1 MKVKKTGQS
10 RSDREKETVRRAEAQ
25 SSATPAASQE
35 NEESLQTFFNALDDL
50 VFVFEPE
57 GRILFTNPAAQ
68 NRLGYTPSELAV
80 MNALDLHPPEQR
92 QEAAK
97 LLAGMIAGKIMI
109 CPIPLQA
116 RDGTRIPVETEI
128 LHGQWRGK
136 KVLLGISHD
145 ITERKRAPERLTES
159 RNYLYKI
166 IDSLAEPIFVKD
178 RQHRWVLLNNA
189 NCGLIGH
196 PRDELLGKTDH
207 DFFPKSEADVFW
219 LKDEAVFTAG
229 KENINEEKIT
239 DAKGNVH
246 TLITKKTLY
255 TDEQGEKFIVGI
267 SNDITERKRVEQD
280 LQKFEFSIDQASDA
294 IFWMTREAGFS
305 YVNEQACRS
314 LGYTR
319 EELMQLHLW
328 DIDPVFPKERWDAEW
343 KQFQENR
350 QGGAQHLETFHRR
363 KDGRVFPVSIS
374 SKHLWFGHTELHVAV
389 ARDITE
395 RKQAEETIV
404 HERQLL
410 RTLID
415 LLPEI
420 FYIKDLNSRFL
431 VANEALAKHF
441 GKETPSQI
449 LGLSDADFYPA
460 ELADKYRAEEV
471 KVFGGESLI
480 DHEGEGVSPDGRE
493 GTHLTT
499 KVPFRDSQG
508 RIQGL
513 VGIGRDITER
523 KQAEE
528 TIVHERQL
536 LRMLID
542 LLPETFYIKDLDS
555 RFLVANEALAKHF
568 GKETPSQILGLSDAD
583 FYPAELAARY
593 RAEEVKVFGGEPL
606 IDHEGKGVSPV
617 GRECTHLTTKVPF
630 RDSQGRIQGLVG
642 IGRDIT
648 ERKRAEEA
656 RRKSEERYG
665 LLFHGINDAVFVHSL
680 SSDGLPGRFSEVND
694 IACRRLGYTRDELL
708 RMSPVDIDA
717 PESQALVPAMM
728 QRLRAN
734 KHAVWEGLHVCKD
747 GRKIPVEISNH
758 LFDLEGE
765 PTVLATVRDITE
777 RKQAEEAVRQGEE
790 RYRALVET
798 APDVVYIISDKGV
811 FASLNPVFEAITGW
825 ARTEWLGKPF
835 APLLHPEDVSLAVE
849 MFQKVLRG
857 DKAPPYELRIL
868 SKSGKYLVGEFTS
881 TPYIK
886 DGKVAGKLGIVR
898 DITERKRAE
907 EALRQGEVRL
917 EKINRCLLELGP
929 NFDSN
934 INRLTALCGELLGAT
949 CALYNRLQGDLLCS
963 VGRWQTPPGFKS
975 EDAPTGH
982 ICYDVIRNNRE
993 DAVVITNLPRTS
1005 YAESDPNV
1013 RAQGL
1018 QTYMGC
1024 AVKCEGKAV
1033 GSLCVVYNTDY
1044 RPTDDDR
1051 RILGIIASA
1060 IGNEDT
1066 RKQAEAEL
1074 NRLMTAIEQTPES
1087 VVITDTQGRILY
1099 VNPVFERVTGYS
1111 RAEAIGQNPRLLK
1124 SNRQESA
1131 FYRELWAKI
1140 SAGEVWR
1147 GRFINKKKD
1156 GTLFTEDAVIAP
1168 VRDEKG
1174 AVTNYIAIKRDIS
1187 HELELEVQ
1195 YRQTQ
1200 KIDSIGR
1207 LAGGVAHDFN
1217 NILAVICGHTDL
1229 ALAQLSSDAPLR
1241 SNLECIQESA
1251 ERAANL
1257 TRQLLAFARRQ
1268 VIEPRRINLNELI
1281 VNLNKMLRRLI
1292 GEDIK
1297 LVTQAAPDLGQIKAD
1312 PGQIEQVL
1320 LNLVVNARDAM
1331 PDGGTLTIRT
1341 DNVTLDEDYAR
1352 RYLVTPGDY
1361 VMVSVSDTGVGM
1373 TDEVKQHIFEP
1384 FFTTKEQGKGTGLG
1398 LATCFGIIQQS
1409 NGHIHSESQVDKG
1422 TQFKIYLPRILELED
1437 SISNREVPV
1446 SLPQG
1451 TETILLAE
1459 DEPSLRQLMARMLR
1473 TQGYTVL
1480 EAADGHEALI
1490 LAQANGA
1497 KIQLLLT
1504 DVIMPG
1510 LSGKTLAEWLG
1521 QVNPA
1526 VRVLFISG
1534 YINNNAV
1541 RDSMSKPGTF
1551 FLQKPF
1557 NPLDLTRKVREAIE
1571 AS

>member
-35 NEESLQTFFNALDDL
+35 NEESLQTFFNALDDP

-68 NRLGYTPSELAV
+68 NLLGYTPSELAV

-116 RDGTRIPVETEI
+116 RDGTRIPVETKV
-128 LHGQWRGK
+128 LRGQWRGK
-136 KVLLGISHD
+136 KTLFGISHD

-166 IDSLAEPIFVKD
+166 TDSLAEPIFVKD
-178 RQHRWVLLNNA
+178 RQHRWVLLNTA
-189 NCGLIGH
+189 NCDLTGH
-196 PRDELLGKTDH
+196 HRDELLGKSDH

-219 LKDEAVFTAG
+219 LKDEAVFTTG
-229 KENINEEKIT
+229 EENINEEKIT
-239 DAKGNVH
+239 DAKGEVH
-246 TLITKKTLY
+246 TIITKKTLY
-255 TDEQGEKFIVGI
+255 TDEKGEKFIVGI

-319 EELMQLHLW
+319 EELMRLHLW

-343 KQFQENR
+343 KQFQENK
-350 QGGAQHLETFHRR
+350 GGAQHIETFHRH
-363 KDGRVFPVSIS
+363 KDGSVFPVSIS

-415 LLPEI
+415 LLPE
-420 FYIKDLNSRFL
+420 
-431 VANEALAKHF
+431 
-441 GKETPSQI
+441 
-449 LGLSDADFYPA
+449 
-460 ELADKYRAEEV
+460 
-471 KVFGGESLI
+471 
-480 DHEGEGVSPDGRE
+480 
-493 GTHLTT
+493 
-499 KVPFRDSQG
+499 
-508 RIQGL
+508 
-513 VGIGRDITER
+513 
-523 KQAEE
+523 
-528 TIVHERQL
+528 
-536 LRMLID
+536 
-542 LLPETFYIKDLDS
+542 TFYIKDLDS

-568 GKETPSQILGLSDAD
+568 GKETASQILGLSDAD
-583 FYPAELAARY
+583 FFPAELADKY

-606 IDHEGKGVSPV
+606 IDHEGEGVSPD

-648 ERKRAEEA
+648 ERKRAEGA
-656 RRKSEERYG
+656 RRKSEKRYG

-680 SSDGLPGRFSEVND
+680 ASDGLPGRFSEVND
-694 IACRRLGYTRDELL
+694 VACRRLGYTRDELL
-708 RMSPVDIDA
+708 RMSPIDIDA
-717 PESQALVPAMM
+717 PESRALVPAMM

-777 RKQAEEAVRQGEE
+777 RKQAEEAVRQSEE

-798 APDVVYIISDKGV
+798 APDVVYIISDKGIFV
-811 FASLNPVFEAITGW
+811 SLNPVFEAITGW
-825 ARTEWLGKPF
+825 ARAEWLGKPF

-857 DKAPPYELRIL
+857 DKPPPYELRIL

-963 VGRWQTPPGFKS
+963 LGRWQTPPGFKS

-1033 GSLCVVYNTDY
+1033 GSLCVVYSTDY

-1140 SAGEVWR
+1140 NAGEVWR

-1187 HELELEVQ
+1187 RELELEVQ

-1229 ALAQLSSDAPLR
+1229 ALAQLSPDAPLR

-1257 TRQLLAFARRQ
+1257 IRQLLTFARRQ

-1281 VNLNKMLRRLI
+1281 VNLNKMLHRLI

-1341 DNVTLDEDYAR
+1341 DNVTLDENYAR
-1352 RYLVTPGDY
+1352 RHLVTPGDY

-1422 TQFKIYLPRILELED
+1422 TQFKIYLPRVQGVED

-1459 DEPSLRQLMARMLR
+1459 DEPSLRQLMARVLR

-1480 EAADGHEALI
+1480 EAADGHEALT

-1534 YINNNAV
+1534 HINNNAV

-1557 NPLDLTRKVREAIE
+1557 NPLDLTKKVREAIE

>member
-1 MKVKKTGQS
+1 MKVKKTGRS
-10 RSDREKETVRRAEAQ
+10 RSDREKKTVRRAKAQ
-25 SSATPAASQE
+25 SSAPPAALPE
-35 NEESLQTFFNALDDL
+35 NEDGLQTFFNALDDL

-57 GRILFTNPAAQ
+57 GRILFANPAAQ
-68 NRLGYTPSELAV
+68 KQLGYTAAELAG
-80 MNALDLHPPEQR
+80 MTALDLHPPEQR
-92 QEAAK
+92 QEAAI
-97 LLAGMIAGKIMI
+97 LLAGLIAGKITV

-116 RDGTRIPVETEI
+116 RNGTRILVETK
-128 LHGQWRGK
+128 LMHGQWRGQK
-136 KVLLGISHD
+136 ALLGISHDITQRKQAEETLQHERNLFRTVLDNLPSIIFIKDKDGRYVLSNRAHQGVLGATQESLLGKTGFDFHPPELARQYQEEERQIIRTGEPLPPKEELALNRGMGGHRWHLTSRIPFKDETGRVTGIVGISHD
-145 ITERKRAPERLTES
+145 ITERKRAEEVLVES
-159 RNYLYKI
+159 QALYH
-166 IDSLAEPIFVKD
+166 SFVDQLPAAVFRKD
-178 RQHRWVLLNNA
+178 REGRYVMVN
-189 NCGLIGH
+189 
-196 PRDELLGKTDH
+196 PRFCQLKGVKAQEFLGKTPTEVAALQTSRQGAEGQATKYAALGDEVH
-207 DFFPKSEADVFW
+207 EQIMRTGKPVETEEEYTGADGGKQFFQV
-219 LKDEAVFTAG
+219 V
-229 KENINEEKIT
+229 
-239 DAKGNVH
+239 
-246 TLITKKTLY
+246 
-255 TDEQGEKFIVGI
+255 
-267 SNDITERKRVEQD
+267 R
-280 LQKFEFSIDQASDA
+280 
-294 IFWMTREAGFS
+294 M
-305 YVNEQACRS
+305 
-314 LGYTR
+314 
-319 EELMQLHLW
+319 
-328 DIDPVFPKERWDAEW
+328 PVFGPDRTVVGT
-343 KQFQENR
+343 
-350 QGGAQHLETFHRR
+350 QGILF
-363 KDGRVFPVSIS
+363 DV
-374 SKHLWFGHTELHVAV
+374 
-389 ARDITE
+389 TE
-395 RKQAEETIV
+395 RKQTE
-404 HERQLL
+404 
-410 RTLID
+410 
-415 LLPEI
+415 
-420 FYIKDLNSRFL
+420 
-431 VANEALAKHF
+431 EALRESQALYHSLVEQLPAGVFRKDKEGRYVF
-441 GKETPSQI
+441 VNPWFCRLKGVKAELFLGKKPQEVATIELAAGGTNPSQI
-449 LGLSDADFYPA
+449 NQLAAQGTDHHQQIMQTGRQIEVEEHGVGDNGKEQHLYVVKSPIFGSD
-460 ELADKYRAEEV
+460 
-471 KVFGGESLI
+471 G
-480 DHEGEGVSPDGRE
+480 
-493 GTHLTT
+493 
-499 KVPFRDSQG
+499 
-508 RIQGL
+508 
-513 VGIGRDITER
+513 
-523 KQAEE
+523 
-528 TIVHERQL
+528 TIVG
-536 LRMLID
+536 
-542 LLPETFYIKDLDS
+542 T
-555 RFLVANEALAKHF
+555 
-568 GKETPSQILGLSDAD
+568 
-583 FYPAELAARY
+583 
-593 RAEEVKVFGGEPL
+593 
-606 IDHEGKGVSPV
+606 
-617 GRECTHLTTKVPF
+617 
-630 RDSQGRIQGLVG
+630 QGI
-642 IGRDIT
+642 IFDIT
-648 ERKRAEEA
+648 ERKRAE
-656 RRKSEERYG
+656 K
-665 LLFHGINDAVFVHSL
+665 
-680 SSDGLPGRFSEVND
+680 
-694 IACRRLGYTRDELL
+694 
-708 RMSPVDIDA
+708 
-717 PESQALVPAMM
+717 
-728 QRLRAN
+728 
-734 KHAVWEGLHVCKD
+734 
-747 GRKIPVEISNH
+747 
-758 LFDLEGE
+758 
-765 PTVLATVRDITE
+765 
-777 RKQAEEAVRQGEE
+777 
-790 RYRALVET
+790 
-798 APDVVYIISDKGV
+798 
-811 FASLNPVFEAITGW
+811 
-825 ARTEWLGKPF
+825 
-835 APLLHPEDVSLAVE
+835 
-849 MFQKVLRG
+849 
-857 DKAPPYELRIL
+857 
-868 SKSGKYLVGEFTS
+868 
-881 TPYIK
+881 
-886 DGKVAGKLGIVR
+886 
-898 DITERKRAE
+898 
-907 EALRQGEVRL
+907 ALRQGEVRL
-917 EKINRCLLELGP
+917 ERINRCLLELGL

-963 VGRWQTPPGFKS
+963 IGQWQTPPGFKS

-982 ICYDVIRNNRE
+982 ICYDVIRNNGE
-993 DAVVITNLPRTS
+993 EAVVITNLPRTS

-1013 RAQGL
+1013 RTHGL

-1024 AVKCEGKAV
+1024 AVKCEGRAV
-1033 GSLCVVYNTDY
+1033 GSLCVVYGTDY

-1087 VVITDTQGRILY
+1087 VVITDTGGRVLY

-1111 RAEAIGQNPRLLK
+1111 RTEVIGQNPRLLK
-1124 SNRQESA
+1124 SNKQDSA

-1140 SAGEVWR
+1140 STGEVWR

-1229 ALAQLSSDAPLR
+1229 ALAQLSPDAPLR

-1297 LVTQAAPDLGQIKAD
+1297 LVTQTAPDLGQIKAD

-1331 PDGGTLTIRT
+1331 PDGGTLTIHT

-1352 RYLVTPGDY
+1352 RHLVTPGDY

-1422 TQFKIYLPRILELED
+1422 TQFTIYLPRVWGVED
-1437 SISNREVPV
+1437 SISSREVTV

-1459 DEPSLRQLMARMLR
+1459 DEPSLRQLMARVLR

-1480 EAADGHEALI
+1480 EAADGHQALA

-1526 VRVLFISG
+1526 IRVLFISG

-1541 RDSMSKPGTF
+1541 RDAMSKPGTF

-1557 NPLDLTRKVREAIE
+1557 NPLNLTKKVREAIE

>member
-1 MKVKKTGQS
+1 MKAKRHG
-10 RSDREKETVRRAEAQ
+10 RSKLDLEKGTIRCPAAQ
-25 SSATPAASQE
+25 SSVTPAASQD
-35 NEESLQTFFNALDDL
+35 NKESLQTFFNALDDL
-50 VFVFEPE
+50 VFVFDPE
-57 GRILFTNPAAQ
+57 GRILFANPAAQ
-68 NRLGYTPSELAV
+68 NLLGYTPAELAG
-80 MNALDLHPPEQR
+80 MAAFDFHPPEQR

-97 LLAGMIAGKIMI
+97 LLAGVIAGKITI

-116 RDGTRIPVETEI
+116 RDGTRILVETKI

-136 KVLLGISHD
+136 
-145 ITERKRAPERLTES
+145 
-159 RNYLYKI
+159 
-166 IDSLAEPIFVKD
+166 
-178 RQHRWVLLNNA
+178 
-189 NCGLIGH
+189 
-196 PRDELLGKTDH
+196 
-207 DFFPKSEADVFW
+207 
-219 LKDEAVFTAG
+219 
-229 KENINEEKIT
+229 
-239 DAKGNVH
+239 DA
-246 TLITKKTLY
+246 L
-255 TDEQGEKFIVGI
+255 
-267 SNDITERKRVEQD
+267 
-280 LQKFEFSIDQASDA
+280 
-294 IFWMTREAGFS
+294 
-305 YVNEQACRS
+305 
-314 LGYTR
+314 
-319 EELMQLHLW
+319 
-328 DIDPVFPKERWDAEW
+328 
-343 KQFQENR
+343 
-350 QGGAQHLETFHRR
+350 
-363 KDGRVFPVSIS
+363 
-374 SKHLWFGHTELHVAV
+374 FGM
-389 ARDITE
+389 
-395 RKQAEETIV
+395 
-404 HERQLL
+404 
-410 RTLID
+410 
-415 LLPEI
+415 
-420 FYIKDLNSRFL
+420 
-431 VANEALAKHF
+431 
-441 GKETPSQI
+441 G
-449 LGLSDADFYPA
+449 
-460 ELADKYRAEEV
+460 
-471 KVFGGESLI
+471 
-480 DHEGEGVSPDGRE
+480 
-493 GTHLTT
+493 
-499 KVPFRDSQG
+499 
-508 RIQGL
+508 
-513 VGIGRDITER
+513 
-523 KQAEE
+523 
-528 TIVHERQL
+528 
-536 LRMLID
+536 
-542 LLPETFYIKDLDS
+542 
-555 RFLVANEALAKHF
+555 
-568 GKETPSQILGLSDAD
+568 
-583 FYPAELAARY
+583 
-593 RAEEVKVFGGEPL
+593 
-606 IDHEGKGVSPV
+606 
-617 GRECTHLTTKVPF
+617 
-630 RDSQGRIQGLVG
+630 
-642 IGRDIT
+642 
-648 ERKRAEEA
+648 
-656 RRKSEERYG
+656 
-665 LLFHGINDAVFVHSL
+665 
-680 SSDGLPGRFSEVND
+680 
-694 IACRRLGYTRDELL
+694 
-708 RMSPVDIDA
+708 
-717 PESQALVPAMM
+717 
-728 QRLRAN
+728 
-734 KHAVWEGLHVCKD
+734 
-747 GRKIPVEISNH
+747 
-758 LFDLEGE
+758 
-765 PTVLATVRDITE
+765 RDITE
-777 RKQAEEAVRQGEE
+777 RKQAEEAVRQSEE
-790 RYRALVET
+790 RYRAVVET
-798 APDVVYIISDKGV
+798 APDVVYAISDKGV
-811 FASLNPVFEAITGW
+811 FASLNPAFEAITGW
-825 ARTEWLGKPF
+825 ARTEWLGKSF
-835 APLLHPEDVSLAVE
+835 APLVHPEDASLAVE

-857 DKAPPYELRIL
+857 DKPPPYELRIL

-881 TPYIK
+881 TPYIR

-907 EALRQGEVRL
+907 KALRQGEVRL
-917 EKINRCLLELGP
+917 ERINRCLLELGP

-963 VGRWQTPPGFKS
+963 QGQWQTPPCFKS

-1013 RAQGL
+1013 RAYGL

-1033 GSLCVVYNTDY
+1033 GSLCVVYGTDY
-1044 RPTDDDR
+1044 QPTDDDR

-1087 VVITDTQGRILY
+1087 VVITDTEGRILY

-1111 RAEAIGQNPRLLK
+1111 RAEVIGQNPRLLK
-1124 SNRQESA
+1124 SNRQDSA
-1131 FYRELWAKI
+1131 FYRQLWGKI

-1174 AVTNYIAIKRDIS
+1174 AVTNHIAIKRDIS

-1229 ALAQLSSDAPLR
+1229 ALAQLSPDAPLR

-1251 ERAANL
+1251 DHAANL
-1257 TRQLLAFARRQ
+1257 TRQLLAFGRGQ

-1297 LVTQAAPDLGQIKAD
+1297 LVTQTAPDLGQIKAD

-1352 RYLVTPGDY
+1352 SHLISPGDY

-1409 NGHIHSESQVDKG
+1409 NGHIHSDSQVDKG
-1422 TQFKIYLPRILELED
+1422 TQFKIYLPRVWGVED
-1437 SISNREVPV
+1437 PISSREVPV

-1459 DEPSLRQLMARMLR
+1459 DEPSLRQLMARVLR

-1480 EAADGHEALI
+1480 EATDGHEALT

-1504 DVIMPG
+1504 DAIMPG

-1526 VRVLFISG
+1526 IRVLFISG

-1541 RDSMSKPGTF
+1541 RDAMSRPGTF

-1557 NPLDLTRKVREAIE
+1557 NPLDLTKRVREAIE
-1571 AS
+1571 AP

>member
-1 MKVKKTGQS
+1 MKAKRHG
-10 RSDREKETVRRAEAQ
+10 RSKLDLEKGTIRCPAAQ
-25 SSATPAASQE
+25 SSVTPAASQD
-35 NEESLQTFFNALDDL
+35 NKESLQTFFNALDDL
-50 VFVFEPE
+50 VFVFDPE
-57 GRILFTNPAAQ
+57 GRILFANPAAQ
-68 NRLGYTPSELAV
+68 NLLGYTPAELAG
-80 MNALDLHPPEQR
+80 MAAFDFHPPEQR

-97 LLAGMIAGKIMI
+97 LLAGVIAGKITI

-116 RDGTRIPVETEI
+116 RDGTRILVETKI

-136 KVLLGISHD
+136 
-145 ITERKRAPERLTES
+145 
-159 RNYLYKI
+159 
-166 IDSLAEPIFVKD
+166 
-178 RQHRWVLLNNA
+178 
-189 NCGLIGH
+189 
-196 PRDELLGKTDH
+196 
-207 DFFPKSEADVFW
+207 
-219 LKDEAVFTAG
+219 
-229 KENINEEKIT
+229 
-239 DAKGNVH
+239 DA
-246 TLITKKTLY
+246 L
-255 TDEQGEKFIVGI
+255 
-267 SNDITERKRVEQD
+267 
-280 LQKFEFSIDQASDA
+280 
-294 IFWMTREAGFS
+294 
-305 YVNEQACRS
+305 
-314 LGYTR
+314 
-319 EELMQLHLW
+319 
-328 DIDPVFPKERWDAEW
+328 
-343 KQFQENR
+343 
-350 QGGAQHLETFHRR
+350 
-363 KDGRVFPVSIS
+363 
-374 SKHLWFGHTELHVAV
+374 FGM
-389 ARDITE
+389 
-395 RKQAEETIV
+395 
-404 HERQLL
+404 
-410 RTLID
+410 
-415 LLPEI
+415 
-420 FYIKDLNSRFL
+420 
-431 VANEALAKHF
+431 
-441 GKETPSQI
+441 G
-449 LGLSDADFYPA
+449 
-460 ELADKYRAEEV
+460 
-471 KVFGGESLI
+471 
-480 DHEGEGVSPDGRE
+480 
-493 GTHLTT
+493 
-499 KVPFRDSQG
+499 
-508 RIQGL
+508 
-513 VGIGRDITER
+513 
-523 KQAEE
+523 
-528 TIVHERQL
+528 
-536 LRMLID
+536 
-542 LLPETFYIKDLDS
+542 
-555 RFLVANEALAKHF
+555 
-568 GKETPSQILGLSDAD
+568 
-583 FYPAELAARY
+583 
-593 RAEEVKVFGGEPL
+593 
-606 IDHEGKGVSPV
+606 
-617 GRECTHLTTKVPF
+617 
-630 RDSQGRIQGLVG
+630 
-642 IGRDIT
+642 
-648 ERKRAEEA
+648 
-656 RRKSEERYG
+656 
-665 LLFHGINDAVFVHSL
+665 
-680 SSDGLPGRFSEVND
+680 
-694 IACRRLGYTRDELL
+694 
-708 RMSPVDIDA
+708 
-717 PESQALVPAMM
+717 
-728 QRLRAN
+728 
-734 KHAVWEGLHVCKD
+734 
-747 GRKIPVEISNH
+747 
-758 LFDLEGE
+758 
-765 PTVLATVRDITE
+765 RDITE
-777 RKQAEEAVRQGEE
+777 RKQAEEAVRQSEE
-790 RYRALVET
+790 RYRAVVET
-798 APDVVYIISDKGV
+798 APDVVYAISDKGV
-811 FASLNPVFEAITGW
+811 FASLNPAFEAITGW
-825 ARTEWLGKPF
+825 ARTEWLGKSF
-835 APLLHPEDVSLAVE
+835 APLVHPEDASLVVE

-857 DKAPPYELRIL
+857 DKPPPYELRIL

-881 TPYIK
+881 TPYIR

-907 EALRQGEVRL
+907 KALRQGEVRL
-917 EKINRCLLELGP
+917 ERINRCLLELGP

-963 VGRWQTPPGFKS
+963 QGQWQTPPGFKS

-1013 RAQGL
+1013 RAYGL

-1033 GSLCVVYNTDY
+1033 GSLCVVYGTDY
-1044 RPTDDDR
+1044 QPTDDDR

-1087 VVITDTQGRILY
+1087 VVITDTEGRILY

-1111 RAEAIGQNPRLLK
+1111 RAEVIGQNPRLLK
-1124 SNRQESA
+1124 SNRQDSA
-1131 FYRELWAKI
+1131 FYRQLWGKI

-1174 AVTNYIAIKRDIS
+1174 AVTNHIAIKRDIS

-1229 ALAQLSSDAPLR
+1229 ALAQLSPDAPLR

-1251 ERAANL
+1251 DHAANL
-1257 TRQLLAFARRQ
+1257 TRQLLAFGRGQ

-1297 LVTQAAPDLGQIKAD
+1297 LVTQTAPDLGQIKAD

-1352 RYLVTPGDY
+1352 SHLISPGDY

-1409 NGHIHSESQVDKG
+1409 NGHIHSDSQVDKG
-1422 TQFKIYLPRILELED
+1422 TQFKIYLPRVWGVED
-1437 SISNREVPV
+1437 PISSREVPV

-1459 DEPSLRQLMARMLR
+1459 DEPSLRQLMARVLR

-1480 EAADGHEALI
+1480 EATDGHEALT

-1504 DVIMPG
+1504 DAIMPG

-1526 VRVLFISG
+1526 IRVLFISG

-1541 RDSMSKPGTF
+1541 RDAMSRPGTF

-1557 NPLDLTRKVREAIE
+1557 NPLDLTKRVREAIE
-1571 AS
+1571 AP

>member
-1 MKVKKTGQS
+1 MKVKKTGRS
-10 RSDREKETVRRAEAQ
+10 RSDREKRTVRRAEAQ
-25 SSATPAASQE
+25 SSAAPAASQE

-68 NRLGYTPSELAV
+68 SQLGYTPAELAG
-80 MNALDLHPPEQR
+80 MTALDLHPPEQR

-116 RDGTRIPVETEI
+116 GDGTRILVETEI

-136 KVLLGISHD
+136 KALFGISHD
-145 ITERKRAPERLTES
+145 ITERKRAQERLTES

-189 NCGLIGH
+189 NCDLIGH
-196 PRDELLGKTDH
+196 PRDELLGKSDH

-219 LKDEAVFTAG
+219 LKDEAVFTTG

-239 DAKGNVH
+239 DAKGEVH
-246 TLITKKTLY
+246 TIITKKTLY
-255 TDEQGEKFIVGI
+255 TDEKGEKFIVGI

-343 KQFQENR
+343 KQFQENK
-350 QGGAQHLETFHRR
+350 GGAQHIETFHRR
-363 KDGRVFPVSIS
+363 KDGSVFPVSIS
-374 SKHLWFGHTELHVAV
+374 SKHLWFGDTELHVAV

-420 FYIKDLNSRFL
+420 FYIKDLDSRFL

-441 GKETPSQI
+441 GKETASQI

-460 ELADKYRAEEV
+460 ELAAKYRAEEV
-471 KVFGGESLI
+471 KVFGGEPLI
-480 DHEGEGVSPDGRE
+480 DHEGKGVSPGGRE
-493 GTHLTT
+493 GTFLTT

-568 GKETPSQILGLSDAD
+568 GKETSAQVIGLSDAD
-583 FYPAELAARY
+583 FFPAGLAAEF
-593 RAEEVKVFGGEPL
+593 RAEELKVFAGEPL

-617 GRECTHLTTKVPF
+617 GRECTFLTTKVPY
-630 RDSQGRIQGLVG
+630 RDSQGRICGLVG
-642 IGRDIT
+642 IGHDIT
-648 ERKRAEEA
+648 ERKRAE
-656 RRKSEERYG
+656 G
-665 LLFHGINDAVFVHSL
+665 
-680 SSDGLPGRFSEVND
+680 
-694 IACRRLGYTRDELL
+694 
-708 RMSPVDIDA
+708 
-717 PESQALVPAMM
+717 
-728 QRLRAN
+728 
-734 KHAVWEGLHVCKD
+734 
-747 GRKIPVEISNH
+747 
-758 LFDLEGE
+758 
-765 PTVLATVRDITE
+765 
-777 RKQAEEAVRQGEE
+777 
-790 RYRALVET
+790 
-798 APDVVYIISDKGV
+798 
-811 FASLNPVFEAITGW
+811 
-825 ARTEWLGKPF
+825 
-835 APLLHPEDVSLAVE
+835 
-849 MFQKVLRG
+849 
-857 DKAPPYELRIL
+857 
-868 SKSGKYLVGEFTS
+868 
-881 TPYIK
+881 
-886 DGKVAGKLGIVR
+886 
-898 DITERKRAE
+898 
-907 EALRQGEVRL
+907 ALRQGEVRL
-917 EKINRCLLELGP
+917 ERINRCLLELGP

-963 VGRWQTPPGFKS
+963 QGQWQTPPGFKS

-1013 RAQGL
+1013 RAYGL

-1033 GSLCVVYNTDY
+1033 GSLCVVYGTDY
-1044 RPTDDDR
+1044 QPTDDDR

-1087 VVITDTQGRILY
+1087 VVITDTEGRILY

-1111 RAEAIGQNPRLLK
+1111 RAEVIGQNPRLLK
-1124 SNRQESA
+1124 SNRQDSA
-1131 FYRELWAKI
+1131 FYRQLWGKI

-1174 AVTNYIAIKRDIS
+1174 AVTNHIAIKRDIS

-1229 ALAQLSSDAPLR
+1229 ALAQLSPDAPLR

-1251 ERAANL
+1251 DHAANL
-1257 TRQLLAFARRQ
+1257 TRQLLAFGRGQ

-1297 LVTQAAPDLGQIKAD
+1297 LVTQTAPDLGQIKAD

-1352 RYLVTPGDY
+1352 SHLISPGDY

-1409 NGHIHSESQVDKG
+1409 NGHIHSDSQVDKG
-1422 TQFKIYLPRILELED
+1422 TQFKIYLPRVQGVEEF
-1437 SISNREVPV
+1437 ISSREVPV

-1459 DEPSLRQLMARMLR
+1459 DEPSLRQLMARVLR

-1480 EAADGHEALI
+1480 EAADGHEALT

-1541 RDSMSKPGTF
+1541 RDAMSRPGTF

-1557 NPLDLTRKVREAIE
+1557 NPLDLAEKVREAIE
-1571 AS
+1571 AP

>member
-1 MKVKKTGQS
+1 MKAKRHG
-10 RSDREKETVRRAEAQ
+10 RSKLDLEKGTIRCPAAQ
-25 SSATPAASQE
+25 SSVTPAASQD
-35 NEESLQTFFNALDDL
+35 NKESLQTFFNALDDL
-50 VFVFEPE
+50 VFVFDPE
-57 GRILFTNPAAQ
+57 GRILFANPAAQ
-68 NRLGYTPSELAV
+68 NLLGYTPAELAG
-80 MNALDLHPPEQR
+80 MAAFDFHPPEQR

-97 LLAGMIAGKIMI
+97 LLAGVIAGKITI

-116 RDGTRIPVETEI
+116 RDGTRILVETKI

-136 KVLLGISHD
+136 
-145 ITERKRAPERLTES
+145 
-159 RNYLYKI
+159 
-166 IDSLAEPIFVKD
+166 
-178 RQHRWVLLNNA
+178 
-189 NCGLIGH
+189 
-196 PRDELLGKTDH
+196 
-207 DFFPKSEADVFW
+207 
-219 LKDEAVFTAG
+219 
-229 KENINEEKIT
+229 
-239 DAKGNVH
+239 DA
-246 TLITKKTLY
+246 L
-255 TDEQGEKFIVGI
+255 
-267 SNDITERKRVEQD
+267 
-280 LQKFEFSIDQASDA
+280 
-294 IFWMTREAGFS
+294 
-305 YVNEQACRS
+305 
-314 LGYTR
+314 
-319 EELMQLHLW
+319 
-328 DIDPVFPKERWDAEW
+328 
-343 KQFQENR
+343 
-350 QGGAQHLETFHRR
+350 
-363 KDGRVFPVSIS
+363 
-374 SKHLWFGHTELHVAV
+374 FGM
-389 ARDITE
+389 
-395 RKQAEETIV
+395 
-404 HERQLL
+404 
-410 RTLID
+410 
-415 LLPEI
+415 
-420 FYIKDLNSRFL
+420 
-431 VANEALAKHF
+431 
-441 GKETPSQI
+441 G
-449 LGLSDADFYPA
+449 
-460 ELADKYRAEEV
+460 
-471 KVFGGESLI
+471 
-480 DHEGEGVSPDGRE
+480 
-493 GTHLTT
+493 
-499 KVPFRDSQG
+499 
-508 RIQGL
+508 
-513 VGIGRDITER
+513 
-523 KQAEE
+523 
-528 TIVHERQL
+528 
-536 LRMLID
+536 
-542 LLPETFYIKDLDS
+542 
-555 RFLVANEALAKHF
+555 
-568 GKETPSQILGLSDAD
+568 
-583 FYPAELAARY
+583 
-593 RAEEVKVFGGEPL
+593 
-606 IDHEGKGVSPV
+606 
-617 GRECTHLTTKVPF
+617 
-630 RDSQGRIQGLVG
+630 
-642 IGRDIT
+642 
-648 ERKRAEEA
+648 
-656 RRKSEERYG
+656 
-665 LLFHGINDAVFVHSL
+665 
-680 SSDGLPGRFSEVND
+680 
-694 IACRRLGYTRDELL
+694 
-708 RMSPVDIDA
+708 
-717 PESQALVPAMM
+717 
-728 QRLRAN
+728 
-734 KHAVWEGLHVCKD
+734 
-747 GRKIPVEISNH
+747 
-758 LFDLEGE
+758 
-765 PTVLATVRDITE
+765 RDITE
-777 RKQAEEAVRQGEE
+777 RKQAEEAVRQSEE
-790 RYRALVET
+790 RYRAVVET
-798 APDVVYIISDKGV
+798 APDVVYAISDKGV
-811 FASLNPVFEAITGW
+811 FASLNPAFEAITGW
-825 ARTEWLGKPF
+825 ARTEWLGKSF
-835 APLLHPEDVSLAVE
+835 APLVHPEDASLAVE

-857 DKAPPYELRIL
+857 DKPPPYELRIL

-881 TPYIK
+881 TPYIR

-907 EALRQGEVRL
+907 KALRQGEVRL
-917 EKINRCLLELGP
+917 ERINRCLLELGP

-963 VGRWQTPPGFKS
+963 QGQWQTPPGFKS

-1013 RAQGL
+1013 RAYGL

-1033 GSLCVVYNTDY
+1033 GSLCVVYGTDY
-1044 RPTDDDR
+1044 QPTDDDR

-1087 VVITDTQGRILY
+1087 VVITDTEGRILY

-1111 RAEAIGQNPRLLK
+1111 RAEVIGQNPRLLK
-1124 SNRQESA
+1124 SNRQDSA
-1131 FYRELWAKI
+1131 FYRQLWGKI

-1174 AVTNYIAIKRDIS
+1174 AVTNHIAIKRDIS

-1229 ALAQLSSDAPLR
+1229 ALAQLSPDAPLR

-1251 ERAANL
+1251 DHAANL
-1257 TRQLLAFARRQ
+1257 TRQLLAFGRGQ

-1297 LVTQAAPDLGQIKAD
+1297 LVTQTAPDLGQIKAD

-1352 RYLVTPGDY
+1352 SHLISPGDY

-1409 NGHIHSESQVDKG
+1409 NGHIHSDSQVDKG
-1422 TQFKIYLPRILELED
+1422 TQFKIYLPRVWGVED
-1437 SISNREVPV
+1437 PISSREVPV

-1459 DEPSLRQLMARMLR
+1459 DEPSLRQLMARVLR

-1480 EAADGHEALI
+1480 EATDGHEALT

-1504 DVIMPG
+1504 DAIVPG

-1526 VRVLFISG
+1526 IRVLFISG

-1541 RDSMSKPGTF
+1541 RDAMSRPGTF

-1557 NPLDLTRKVREAIE
+1557 NPLDLTKRVREAIE
-1571 AS
+1571 AP

>member
-1 MKVKKTGQS
+1 
-10 RSDREKETVRRAEAQ
+10 
-25 SSATPAASQE
+25 
-35 NEESLQTFFNALDDL
+35 
-50 VFVFEPE
+50 
-57 GRILFTNPAAQ
+57 
-68 NRLGYTPSELAV
+68 
-80 MNALDLHPPEQR
+80 
-92 QEAAK
+92 
-97 LLAGMIAGKIMI
+97 
-109 CPIPLQA
+109 
-116 RDGTRIPVETEI
+116 
-128 LHGQWRGK
+128 
-136 KVLLGISHD
+136 
-145 ITERKRAPERLTES
+145 
-159 RNYLYKI
+159 
-166 IDSLAEPIFVKD
+166 
-178 RQHRWVLLNNA
+178 
-189 NCGLIGH
+189 
-196 PRDELLGKTDH
+196 
-207 DFFPKSEADVFW
+207 
-219 LKDEAVFTAG
+219 
-229 KENINEEKIT
+229 
-239 DAKGNVH
+239 
-246 TLITKKTLY
+246 
-255 TDEQGEKFIVGI
+255 
-267 SNDITERKRVEQD
+267 
-280 LQKFEFSIDQASDA
+280 
-294 IFWMTREAGFS
+294 
-305 YVNEQACRS
+305 
-314 LGYTR
+314 
-319 EELMQLHLW
+319 
-328 DIDPVFPKERWDAEW
+328 
-343 KQFQENR
+343 
-350 QGGAQHLETFHRR
+350 
-363 KDGRVFPVSIS
+363 
-374 SKHLWFGHTELHVAV
+374 
-389 ARDITE
+389 
-395 RKQAEETIV
+395 
-404 HERQLL
+404 
-410 RTLID
+410 
-415 LLPEI
+415 
-420 FYIKDLNSRFL
+420 
-431 VANEALAKHF
+431 
-441 GKETPSQI
+441 
-449 LGLSDADFYPA
+449 
-460 ELADKYRAEEV
+460 
-471 KVFGGESLI
+471 
-480 DHEGEGVSPDGRE
+480 
-493 GTHLTT
+493 LTT

-528 TIVHERQL
+528 TIIHERQL

-542 LLPETFYIKDLDS
+542 LLPETFYIKDLNS

-568 GKETPSQILGLSDAD
+568 GKETPAQILGLSDAD
-583 FYPAELAARY
+583 FYPAELAAKY
-593 RAEEVKVFGGEPL
+593 RAEELKVFGGEPL
-606 IDHEGKGVSPV
+606 IDYEGKGVSPV

-642 IGRDIT
+642 IGLDIT

-694 IACRRLGYTRDELL
+694 VACRRLGYTRDELL

-717 PESQALVPAMM
+717 PESRALVPAMM
-728 QRLRAN
+728 QRLQAN

-765 PTVLATVRDITE
+765 PTVLSTVRDITE
-777 RKQAEEAVRQGEE
+777 RKQAEEAVRQSEE

-798 APDVVYIISDKGV
+798 APDVVYIISDEGV
-811 FASLNPVFEAITGW
+811 FVSLNPAFEAITGW

-835 APLLHPEDVSLAVE
+835 APLLHPEDAALAVE

-857 DKAPPYELRIL
+857 DKPPPYELRIL

-907 EALRQGEVRL
+907 KALRQGEVRL
-917 EKINRCLLELGP
+917 ERINRCLLELGP

-963 VGRWQTPPGFKS
+963 LGQWQTPPGFKS

-1013 RAQGL
+1013 RAHGL

-1033 GSLCVVYNTDY
+1033 GSLCVVYGTDY
-1044 RPTDDDR
+1044 QPTDDDR

-1087 VVITDTQGRILY
+1087 VVITDTKGHILY
-1099 VNPVFERVTGYS
+1099 VNPVFEQVTGYS
-1111 RAEAIGQNPRLLK
+1111 RAEVIGQNPRLLK

-1131 FYRELWAKI
+1131 FYRQLWGKI
-1140 SAGEVWR
+1140 STGEVWR

-1229 ALAQLSSDAPLR
+1229 ALAQLSPDAPLR

-1297 LVTQAAPDLGQIKAD
+1297 LVTQTAPDLGQIKAD

-1341 DNVTLDEDYAR
+1341 NNVTLDEDYAR
-1352 RYLVTPGDY
+1352 RHLITPGDY
-1361 VMVSVSDTGVGM
+1361 VMVSVSDTGAGM

-1409 NGHIHSESQVDKG
+1409 NGHIHSDSQVNKG
-1422 TQFKIYLPRILELED
+1422 TQFKIYLPRVLGVEE
-1437 SISNREVPV
+1437 SISSREVPV

-1459 DEPSLRQLMARMLR
+1459 DEPSLRQLMARVLR

-1480 EAADGHEALI
+1480 EAADGHEALT

-1534 YINNNAV
+1534 HINNNAV

-1557 NPLDLTRKVREAIE
+1557 NPLDLTKKVREAIE

>member
-1 MKVKKTGQS
+1 MKAKRHG
-10 RSDREKETVRRAEAQ
+10 RSKLDLEKGTIRCPAAQ
-25 SSATPAASQE
+25 SSVTPAASQD
-35 NEESLQTFFNALDDL
+35 NKESLQTFFNALDDL
-50 VFVFEPE
+50 VFVFDPE
-57 GRILFTNPAAQ
+57 GRILFANPAAQ
-68 NRLGYTPSELAV
+68 NLLGYTPAELAG
-80 MNALDLHPPEQR
+80 MAAFDFHPPEQR

-97 LLAGMIAGKIMI
+97 LLAGVIAGKITI
-109 CPIPLQA
+109 CPILLQA
-116 RDGTRIPVETEI
+116 RDGTRILVETKI

-136 KVLLGISHD
+136 
-145 ITERKRAPERLTES
+145 
-159 RNYLYKI
+159 
-166 IDSLAEPIFVKD
+166 
-178 RQHRWVLLNNA
+178 
-189 NCGLIGH
+189 
-196 PRDELLGKTDH
+196 
-207 DFFPKSEADVFW
+207 
-219 LKDEAVFTAG
+219 
-229 KENINEEKIT
+229 
-239 DAKGNVH
+239 DA
-246 TLITKKTLY
+246 L
-255 TDEQGEKFIVGI
+255 
-267 SNDITERKRVEQD
+267 
-280 LQKFEFSIDQASDA
+280 
-294 IFWMTREAGFS
+294 
-305 YVNEQACRS
+305 
-314 LGYTR
+314 
-319 EELMQLHLW
+319 
-328 DIDPVFPKERWDAEW
+328 
-343 KQFQENR
+343 
-350 QGGAQHLETFHRR
+350 
-363 KDGRVFPVSIS
+363 
-374 SKHLWFGHTELHVAV
+374 FGM
-389 ARDITE
+389 
-395 RKQAEETIV
+395 
-404 HERQLL
+404 
-410 RTLID
+410 
-415 LLPEI
+415 
-420 FYIKDLNSRFL
+420 
-431 VANEALAKHF
+431 
-441 GKETPSQI
+441 G
-449 LGLSDADFYPA
+449 
-460 ELADKYRAEEV
+460 
-471 KVFGGESLI
+471 
-480 DHEGEGVSPDGRE
+480 
-493 GTHLTT
+493 
-499 KVPFRDSQG
+499 
-508 RIQGL
+508 
-513 VGIGRDITER
+513 
-523 KQAEE
+523 
-528 TIVHERQL
+528 
-536 LRMLID
+536 
-542 LLPETFYIKDLDS
+542 
-555 RFLVANEALAKHF
+555 
-568 GKETPSQILGLSDAD
+568 
-583 FYPAELAARY
+583 
-593 RAEEVKVFGGEPL
+593 
-606 IDHEGKGVSPV
+606 
-617 GRECTHLTTKVPF
+617 
-630 RDSQGRIQGLVG
+630 
-642 IGRDIT
+642 
-648 ERKRAEEA
+648 
-656 RRKSEERYG
+656 
-665 LLFHGINDAVFVHSL
+665 
-680 SSDGLPGRFSEVND
+680 
-694 IACRRLGYTRDELL
+694 
-708 RMSPVDIDA
+708 
-717 PESQALVPAMM
+717 
-728 QRLRAN
+728 
-734 KHAVWEGLHVCKD
+734 
-747 GRKIPVEISNH
+747 
-758 LFDLEGE
+758 
-765 PTVLATVRDITE
+765 RDITE
-777 RKQAEEAVRQGEE
+777 RKQAEEAVRQSEE
-790 RYRALVET
+790 RYRAVVET
-798 APDVVYIISDKGV
+798 APDVVYAISDKGV
-811 FASLNPVFEAITGW
+811 FASLNPAFEAITGW
-825 ARTEWLGKPF
+825 ARTEWLGKSF
-835 APLLHPEDVSLAVE
+835 APLVHPEDASLAVE

-857 DKAPPYELRIL
+857 DKPPPYELRIL

-881 TPYIK
+881 TPYIR

-907 EALRQGEVRL
+907 KALRQGEVRL
-917 EKINRCLLELGP
+917 ERINRCLLELGP

-963 VGRWQTPPGFKS
+963 QGQWQTPPGFKS

-1013 RAQGL
+1013 RAYGL

-1033 GSLCVVYNTDY
+1033 GSLCVVYGTDY
-1044 RPTDDDR
+1044 QPTDDDR

-1087 VVITDTQGRILY
+1087 VVITDTEGRILY

-1111 RAEAIGQNPRLLK
+1111 RAEVIGQNPRLLK
-1124 SNRQESA
+1124 SNRQDSA
-1131 FYRELWAKI
+1131 FYRQLWGKI

-1174 AVTNYIAIKRDIS
+1174 AVTNHIAIKRDIS

-1229 ALAQLSSDAPLR
+1229 ALAQLSPDAPLR

-1251 ERAANL
+1251 DHAANL
-1257 TRQLLAFARRQ
+1257 TRQLLAFGRGQ

-1297 LVTQAAPDLGQIKAD
+1297 LVTQTAPDLGQIKAD

-1352 RYLVTPGDY
+1352 SHLISPGDY

-1409 NGHIHSESQVDKG
+1409 NGHIHSDSQVDKG
-1422 TQFKIYLPRILELED
+1422 TQFKIYLPRVWGVED
-1437 SISNREVPV
+1437 PISSREVPV

-1459 DEPSLRQLMARMLR
+1459 DEPSLRQLMARVLR

-1480 EAADGHEALI
+1480 EATDGHEALT

-1504 DVIMPG
+1504 DAIMPG

-1526 VRVLFISG
+1526 IRVLFISG

-1541 RDSMSKPGTF
+1541 RDAMSRPGTF

-1557 NPLDLTRKVREAIE
+1557 NPLDLTKRVREAIE
-1571 AS
+1571 AP

>member
-1 MKVKKTGQS
+1 MKAKRHGRSK
-10 RSDREKETVRRAEAQ
+10 SDREKGTIRCPAAQ
-25 SSATPAASQE
+25 SSASPAASQD

-50 VFVFEPE
+50 VFVFDPE
-57 GRILFTNPAAQ
+57 GRILFANPAAQ
-68 NRLGYTPSELAV
+68 NLLGYTPAELAG
-80 MNALDLHPPEQR
+80 MAALDLHPPEQR

-97 LLAGMIAGKIMI
+97 LLAGVIAGKITI

-116 RDGTRIPVETEI
+116 RDGTRILVETKI

-136 KVLLGISHD
+136 
-145 ITERKRAPERLTES
+145 
-159 RNYLYKI
+159 
-166 IDSLAEPIFVKD
+166 
-178 RQHRWVLLNNA
+178 
-189 NCGLIGH
+189 
-196 PRDELLGKTDH
+196 
-207 DFFPKSEADVFW
+207 
-219 LKDEAVFTAG
+219 
-229 KENINEEKIT
+229 
-239 DAKGNVH
+239 DA
-246 TLITKKTLY
+246 L
-255 TDEQGEKFIVGI
+255 
-267 SNDITERKRVEQD
+267 
-280 LQKFEFSIDQASDA
+280 
-294 IFWMTREAGFS
+294 
-305 YVNEQACRS
+305 
-314 LGYTR
+314 
-319 EELMQLHLW
+319 
-328 DIDPVFPKERWDAEW
+328 
-343 KQFQENR
+343 
-350 QGGAQHLETFHRR
+350 
-363 KDGRVFPVSIS
+363 
-374 SKHLWFGHTELHVAV
+374 FGM
-389 ARDITE
+389 
-395 RKQAEETIV
+395 
-404 HERQLL
+404 
-410 RTLID
+410 
-415 LLPEI
+415 
-420 FYIKDLNSRFL
+420 
-431 VANEALAKHF
+431 
-441 GKETPSQI
+441 
-449 LGLSDADFYPA
+449 
-460 ELADKYRAEEV
+460 
-471 KVFGGESLI
+471 
-480 DHEGEGVSPDGRE
+480 
-493 GTHLTT
+493 
-499 KVPFRDSQG
+499 
-508 RIQGL
+508 
-513 VGIGRDITER
+513 GRDI
-523 KQAEE
+523 
-528 TIVHERQL
+528 
-536 LRMLID
+536 
-542 LLPETFYIKDLDS
+542 P
-555 RFLVANEALAKHF
+555 
-568 GKETPSQILGLSDAD
+568 
-583 FYPAELAARY
+583 
-593 RAEEVKVFGGEPL
+593 
-606 IDHEGKGVSPV
+606 
-617 GRECTHLTTKVPF
+617 
-630 RDSQGRIQGLVG
+630 
-642 IGRDIT
+642 

-656 RRKSEERYG
+656 
-665 LLFHGINDAVFVHSL
+665 
-680 SSDGLPGRFSEVND
+680 
-694 IACRRLGYTRDELL
+694 
-708 RMSPVDIDA
+708 
-717 PESQALVPAMM
+717 
-728 QRLRAN
+728 
-734 KHAVWEGLHVCKD
+734 
-747 GRKIPVEISNH
+747 
-758 LFDLEGE
+758 
-765 PTVLATVRDITE
+765 
-777 RKQAEEAVRQGEE
+777 VRQSEE
-790 RYRALVET
+790 RYRAVVET
-798 APDVVYIISDKGV
+798 APDVIYAISDKGV
-811 FASLNPVFEAITGW
+811 FASLNPAFEAITGW
-825 ARTEWLGKPF
+825 ARSEWLGKSF
-835 APLLHPEDVSLAVE
+835 APLVHPEDASLAVE

-857 DKAPPYELRIL
+857 DKPPPYELRIL

-881 TPYIK
+881 TPYIR

-907 EALRQGEVRL
+907 KALRQGEVRL

-963 VGRWQTPPGFKS
+963 LGQWQTPPGFKS
-975 EDAPTGH
+975 EDAPAGH

-1013 RAQGL
+1013 RAYGL

-1033 GSLCVVYNTDY
+1033 GSLCVVYGTDY

-1087 VVITDTQGRILY
+1087 VVITDTEGRILY

-1111 RAEAIGQNPRLLK
+1111 RAEVIGQNPRLLK

-1131 FYRELWAKI
+1131 FYRQLWAKI

-1229 ALAQLSSDAPLR
+1229 ALAQLSPDAPLR

-1281 VNLNKMLRRLI
+1281 VNLNKMLHRLI

-1297 LVTQAAPDLGQIKAD
+1297 LVTQTAPDLGQIKAD

-1352 RYLVTPGDY
+1352 RHLITPGDY

-1409 NGHIHSESQVDKG
+1409 NGHIHSDSQVDKG
-1422 TQFKIYLPRILELED
+1422 TQFKIYLPRVWGVED
-1437 SISNREVPV
+1437 SISSREVPV

-1459 DEPSLRQLMARMLR
+1459 DEPSLRQLMARVLR

-1480 EAADGHEALI
+1480 EAADGHEALT

-1541 RDSMSKPGTF
+1541 RDAMSRPGTF

-1557 NPLDLTRKVREAIE
+1557 NPLDLTKKVREAIE

>member
-1 MKVKKTGQS
+1 MKAKKTGQS
-10 RSDREKETVRRAEAQ
+10 RSDREKKTVRCAAAQ
-25 SSATPAASQE
+25 SSALSAVSPE
-35 NEESLQTFFNALDDL
+35 NEDSLQAFFNALDDL

-57 GRILFTNPAAQ
+57 GRILFINPAAQ
-68 NRLGYTPSELAV
+68 SQLGYTPAELAG
-80 MNALDLHPPEQR
+80 MTALDLHPPEQR
-92 QEAAK
+92 PEAAK
-97 LLAGMIAGKIMI
+97 LLAGLIADKIMI

-116 RDGTRIPVETEI
+116 RDGTLILVETKI

-145 ITERKRAPERLTES
+145 ITKRKRAQERLTES

-189 NCGLIGH
+189 NCDLIGH
-196 PRDELLGKTDH
+196 PRDELLGKSDH
-207 DFFPKSEADVFW
+207 DFFPQSEADMFW
-219 LKDEAVFTAG
+219 LKDEAVFTTG
-229 KENINEEKIT
+229 KENVNEEKIT
-239 DAKGNVH
+239 DTKGEIH
-246 TLITKKTLY
+246 TIITKKTLY
-255 TDEQGEKFIVGI
+255 TDERGEKFIVGI
-267 SNDITERKRVEQD
+267 SNDITERKRVEQN
-280 LQKFEFSIDQASDA
+280 LQMFEFSIDQASDA

-319 EELMQLHLW
+319 EELMRLHLW

-343 KQFQENR
+343 KQFQENK
-350 QGGAQHLETFHRR
+350 GGAQSLETFHRR
-363 KDGRVFPVSIS
+363 KDGSVFPVSIS
-374 SKHLWFGHTELHVAV
+374 SKHLWFGDTELHVAA

-410 RTLID
+410 RT
-415 LLPEI
+415 
-420 FYIKDLNSRFL
+420 
-431 VANEALAKHF
+431 
-441 GKETPSQI
+441 
-449 LGLSDADFYPA
+449 
-460 ELADKYRAEEV
+460 
-471 KVFGGESLI
+471 
-480 DHEGEGVSPDGRE
+480 
-493 GTHLTT
+493 
-499 KVPFRDSQG
+499 
-508 RIQGL
+508 
-513 VGIGRDITER
+513 
-523 KQAEE
+523 
-528 TIVHERQL
+528 
-536 LRMLID
+536 LID

-568 GKETPSQILGLSDAD
+568 GKETASQILGLSDGD

-606 IDHEGKGVSPV
+606 IDHEGEGFRSD
-617 GRECTHLTTKVPF
+617 GQECTFLTTKVPF
-630 RDSQGRIQGLVG
+630 RDSHGRIQGLVG

-648 ERKRAEEA
+648 ERKRAE
-656 RRKSEERYG
+656 K
-665 LLFHGINDAVFVHSL
+665 
-680 SSDGLPGRFSEVND
+680 
-694 IACRRLGYTRDELL
+694 
-708 RMSPVDIDA
+708 
-717 PESQALVPAMM
+717 
-728 QRLRAN
+728 
-734 KHAVWEGLHVCKD
+734 
-747 GRKIPVEISNH
+747 
-758 LFDLEGE
+758 
-765 PTVLATVRDITE
+765 
-777 RKQAEEAVRQGEE
+777 
-790 RYRALVET
+790 
-798 APDVVYIISDKGV
+798 
-811 FASLNPVFEAITGW
+811 
-825 ARTEWLGKPF
+825 
-835 APLLHPEDVSLAVE
+835 
-849 MFQKVLRG
+849 
-857 DKAPPYELRIL
+857 
-868 SKSGKYLVGEFTS
+868 
-881 TPYIK
+881 
-886 DGKVAGKLGIVR
+886 
-898 DITERKRAE
+898 
-907 EALRQGEVRL
+907 ALRQGEVRL
-917 EKINRCLLELGP
+917 ERINRCLLELGP
-929 NFDSN
+929 NFDAN

-963 VGRWQTPPGFKS
+963 LGQWQTPPGFKS
-975 EDAPTGH
+975 EDAPAGH

-993 DAVVITNLPRTS
+993 EAVVITNLPRTS
-1005 YAESDPNV
+1005 YAESDPSV
-1013 RAQGL
+1013 RAHGL

-1024 AVKCEGKAV
+1024 AVKCEGNAV
-1033 GSLCVVYNTDY
+1033 GSLCVVYGTDY

-1087 VVITDTQGRILY
+1087 VVITDTKGRILY
-1099 VNPVFERVTGYS
+1099 VNPVFEQVTGYS
-1111 RAEAIGQNPRLLK
+1111 RAEVIGQNPRLLK
-1124 SNRQESA
+1124 SNRQDSA
-1131 FYRELWAKI
+1131 FYRQLWAKI

-1156 GTLFTEDAVIAP
+1156 DTLFTEDAVIAP

-1174 AVTNYIAIKRDIS
+1174 TVTNYIAIKRDIS

-1217 NILAVICGHTDL
+1217 NILAVICGHTEL
-1229 ALAQLSSDAPLR
+1229 ALAQLSPDAPLR

-1297 LVTQAAPDLGQIKAD
+1297 LVTQTVPDLGQIKAD

-1352 RYLVTPGDY
+1352 RHLITPGDY

-1409 NGHIHSESQVDKG
+1409 NGHIHANSQVDKG
-1422 TQFKIYLPRILELED
+1422 TQFEIYLPRVWGVED
-1437 SISNREVPV
+1437 SISSREGPV
-1446 SLPQG
+1446 RLPQG

-1459 DEPSLRQLMARMLR
+1459 DEPSLRQLMARVLR

-1480 EAADGHEALI
+1480 EAADGHEALT

-1521 QVNPA
+1521 QVNPT

-1541 RDSMSKPGTF
+1541 RDAMSRPGTF

-1557 NPLDLTRKVREAIE
+1557 NPLDLTKKVREAIE

>member
-1 MKVKKTGQS
+1 MKVKTTGRS
-10 RSDREKETVRRAEAQ
+10 GSDREKRPVRRAEAQ

-68 NRLGYTPSELAV
+68 NRLGYTPAELAG
-80 MNALDLHPPEQR
+80 MKALDLHPPEQR

-97 LLAGMIAGKIMI
+97 FLAGVMAGKITI
-109 CPIPLQA
+109 CPIPLQT
-116 RDGTRIPVETEI
+116 RDGARILVETKV
-128 LHGQWRGK
+128 LPGLWRGK
-136 KVLLGISHD
+136 KALFGISHD
-145 ITERKRAPERLTES
+145 IAGHKQAERQLVES
-159 RNYLYKI
+159 KNYLYKI

-189 NCGLIGH
+189 NCNLIGH
-196 PRDELLGKTDH
+196 PRDELIGKTDH

-219 LKDEAVFTAG
+219 LKDEAVFTTG

-239 DAKGNVH
+239 DAKGEVH
-246 TLITKKTLY
+246 TIITKKTLY
-255 TDEQGEKFIVGI
+255 TNEQGEKFIVGI
-267 SNDITERKRVEQD
+267 SNDITERKRAEQD

-319 EELMQLHLW
+319 EELVGLHLW
-328 DIDPVFPKERWDAEW
+328 DIDPVYPKERWAADW
-343 KQFQENR
+343 KRYQENK
-350 QGGAQHLETFHRR
+350 GGAQYLETFHRR
-363 KDGRVFPVSIS
+363 KDGNIFPVSIS

-395 RKQAEETIV
+395 RKQAEETIA

-420 FYIKDLNSRFL
+420 FYIKDLDSRFL

-441 GKETPSQI
+441 GKETPAQM
-449 LGLSDADFYPA
+449 LGLSDTDFYPA
-460 ELADKYRAEEV
+460 ELAARYRAEEL
-471 KVFGGESLI
+471 KVFGGEPLI
-480 DHEGEGVSPDGRE
+480 DHEERGVSPGGRE
-493 GTHLTT
+493 GAFLTT
-499 KVPFRDSQG
+499 KVPFQDSQG

-528 TIVHERQL
+528 TIAHERQL
-536 LRMLID
+536 LRTLID
-542 LLPETFYIKDLDS
+542 LLPETFYIKDLNS

-568 GKETPSQILGLSDAD
+568 GKETASQILGLSDAD
-583 FYPAELAARY
+583 FFPAELAARY
-593 RAEEVKVFGGEPL
+593 RAEELKVFDGEPL
-606 IDHEGKGVSPV
+606 IDHEGEGFSPD
-617 GRECTHLTTKVPF
+617 GRECTFLTTKVPF

-648 ERKRAEEA
+648 ERKRAE
-656 RRKSEERYG
+656 K
-665 LLFHGINDAVFVHSL
+665 
-680 SSDGLPGRFSEVND
+680 
-694 IACRRLGYTRDELL
+694 
-708 RMSPVDIDA
+708 
-717 PESQALVPAMM
+717 
-728 QRLRAN
+728 
-734 KHAVWEGLHVCKD
+734 
-747 GRKIPVEISNH
+747 
-758 LFDLEGE
+758 
-765 PTVLATVRDITE
+765 
-777 RKQAEEAVRQGEE
+777 
-790 RYRALVET
+790 
-798 APDVVYIISDKGV
+798 
-811 FASLNPVFEAITGW
+811 
-825 ARTEWLGKPF
+825 
-835 APLLHPEDVSLAVE
+835 
-849 MFQKVLRG
+849 
-857 DKAPPYELRIL
+857 
-868 SKSGKYLVGEFTS
+868 
-881 TPYIK
+881 
-886 DGKVAGKLGIVR
+886 
-898 DITERKRAE
+898 
-907 EALRQGEVRL
+907 ALRQGEVRL
-917 EKINRCLLELGP
+917 ERINHCLLELGP
-929 NFDSN
+929 NFDAN

-963 VGRWQTPPGFKS
+963 LGQWHTPPGFKS
-975 EDAPTGH
+975 EDAPAGH
-982 ICYDVIRNNRE
+982 ICYDVIRNNRN
-993 DAVVITNLPRTS
+993 DVVVITNLPRTA

-1013 RAQGL
+1013 RAHGL

-1024 AVKCEGKAV
+1024 AVKCEGKTV
-1033 GSLCVVYNTDY
+1033 GSLCVVYGTDY
-1044 RPTDDDR
+1044 KPTDDDR

-1140 SAGEVWR
+1140 NAGEVWR
-1147 GRFINKKKD
+1147 GRFINKNKD

-1229 ALAQLSSDAPLR
+1229 ALAQLSPDAPLR
-1241 SNLECIQESA
+1241 SSLECIQESA

-1297 LVTQAAPDLGQIKAD
+1297 LVTQTAPDLGLIKAD

-1341 DNVTLDEDYAR
+1341 ENVTLDEDYAR
-1352 RYLVTPGDY
+1352 RHLVTPGDY
-1361 VMVSVSDTGVGM
+1361 AMVSVSDTGVGM

-1398 LATCFGIIQQS
+1398 LATCFGIVQQS
-1409 NGHIHSESQVDKG
+1409 NGHIHSESQMDKG
-1422 TQFKIYLPRILELED
+1422 TQFKIYLPRVQGEEEL
-1437 SISNREVPV
+1437 ISSREGPV

-1459 DEPSLRQLMARMLR
+1459 DEPSLRQLMARVLR

-1480 EAADGHEALI
+1480 EAADGHQALT
-1490 LAQANGA
+1490 LAQANGG

-1541 RDSMSKPGTF
+1541 RDAMSRPGTF

-1557 NPLDLTRKVREAIE
+1557 NPLDLTKKVREAIE
-1571 AS
+1571 TL

>member
-1 MKVKKTGQS
+1 MKAKRHG
-10 RSDREKETVRRAEAQ
+10 RSKLDLEKGTIRCPAAQ
-25 SSATPAASQE
+25 SSVTPAASQD
-35 NEESLQTFFNALDDL
+35 NKESLQTFFNALDDL
-50 VFVFEPE
+50 VFVFDPE
-57 GRILFTNPAAQ
+57 GRILFANPAAQ
-68 NRLGYTPSELAV
+68 NLLGYTPAELAG
-80 MNALDLHPPEQR
+80 MAAFDFHPPEQR

-97 LLAGMIAGKIMI
+97 LLAGVIAGKITI

-116 RDGTRIPVETEI
+116 RDGTRILVETKI

-136 KVLLGISHD
+136 
-145 ITERKRAPERLTES
+145 
-159 RNYLYKI
+159 
-166 IDSLAEPIFVKD
+166 
-178 RQHRWVLLNNA
+178 
-189 NCGLIGH
+189 
-196 PRDELLGKTDH
+196 
-207 DFFPKSEADVFW
+207 
-219 LKDEAVFTAG
+219 
-229 KENINEEKIT
+229 
-239 DAKGNVH
+239 DA
-246 TLITKKTLY
+246 L
-255 TDEQGEKFIVGI
+255 
-267 SNDITERKRVEQD
+267 
-280 LQKFEFSIDQASDA
+280 
-294 IFWMTREAGFS
+294 
-305 YVNEQACRS
+305 
-314 LGYTR
+314 
-319 EELMQLHLW
+319 
-328 DIDPVFPKERWDAEW
+328 
-343 KQFQENR
+343 
-350 QGGAQHLETFHRR
+350 
-363 KDGRVFPVSIS
+363 
-374 SKHLWFGHTELHVAV
+374 FGM
-389 ARDITE
+389 
-395 RKQAEETIV
+395 
-404 HERQLL
+404 
-410 RTLID
+410 
-415 LLPEI
+415 
-420 FYIKDLNSRFL
+420 
-431 VANEALAKHF
+431 
-441 GKETPSQI
+441 G
-449 LGLSDADFYPA
+449 
-460 ELADKYRAEEV
+460 
-471 KVFGGESLI
+471 
-480 DHEGEGVSPDGRE
+480 
-493 GTHLTT
+493 
-499 KVPFRDSQG
+499 
-508 RIQGL
+508 
-513 VGIGRDITER
+513 
-523 KQAEE
+523 
-528 TIVHERQL
+528 
-536 LRMLID
+536 
-542 LLPETFYIKDLDS
+542 
-555 RFLVANEALAKHF
+555 
-568 GKETPSQILGLSDAD
+568 
-583 FYPAELAARY
+583 
-593 RAEEVKVFGGEPL
+593 
-606 IDHEGKGVSPV
+606 
-617 GRECTHLTTKVPF
+617 
-630 RDSQGRIQGLVG
+630 
-642 IGRDIT
+642 
-648 ERKRAEEA
+648 
-656 RRKSEERYG
+656 
-665 LLFHGINDAVFVHSL
+665 
-680 SSDGLPGRFSEVND
+680 
-694 IACRRLGYTRDELL
+694 
-708 RMSPVDIDA
+708 
-717 PESQALVPAMM
+717 
-728 QRLRAN
+728 
-734 KHAVWEGLHVCKD
+734 
-747 GRKIPVEISNH
+747 
-758 LFDLEGE
+758 
-765 PTVLATVRDITE
+765 RDITE
-777 RKQAEEAVRQGEE
+777 RKQAEEAVRQSEE
-790 RYRALVET
+790 RYRAVVET
-798 APDVVYIISDKGV
+798 APDVVYAISDKGV
-811 FASLNPVFEAITGW
+811 FASLNPAFEAITGW
-825 ARTEWLGKPF
+825 ARTEWLGKSF
-835 APLLHPEDVSLAVE
+835 APLVHPEDASLAVE

-857 DKAPPYELRIL
+857 DKPPPYELRIL

-881 TPYIK
+881 TPYIR

-907 EALRQGEVRL
+907 KALRQGEVRL
-917 EKINRCLLELGP
+917 ERINRCLLELGP

-963 VGRWQTPPGFKS
+963 QGQWQTPPGFKS

-1013 RAQGL
+1013 RAYGL

-1033 GSLCVVYNTDY
+1033 GSLCVVYGTDY
-1044 RPTDDDR
+1044 QPTDDDR

-1087 VVITDTQGRILY
+1087 VVITDTEGRILY

-1111 RAEAIGQNPRLLK
+1111 RAEVIGQNPRLLK
-1124 SNRQESA
+1124 SNRQDSA
-1131 FYRELWAKI
+1131 FYRQLWGKI

-1174 AVTNYIAIKRDIS
+1174 AVTNHIAIKRDIS

-1229 ALAQLSSDAPLR
+1229 ALAQLSPDAPLR

-1251 ERAANL
+1251 DHAANL
-1257 TRQLLAFARRQ
+1257 TRQLLAFGRGQ

-1297 LVTQAAPDLGQIKAD
+1297 LVTQTAPDLGQIKAD

-1352 RYLVTPGDY
+1352 SHLISPGDY

-1409 NGHIHSESQVDKG
+1409 NGHIHSDSQVDKG
-1422 TQFKIYLPRILELED
+1422 TQFKIYLPRVLGVED
-1437 SISNREVPV
+1437 SIPSREAPV

-1459 DEPSLRQLMARMLR
+1459 DEPSLRQLMARVLR

-1480 EAADGHEALI
+1480 EATDGHEALT

-1504 DVIMPG
+1504 DAIMPG

-1526 VRVLFISG
+1526 IRVLFISG

-1541 RDSMSKPGTF
+1541 RDAMSRPGTF

-1557 NPLDLTRKVREAIE
+1557 NPLDLTKRVREAIE
-1571 AS
+1571 AP

>member
-1 MKVKKTGQS
+1 MKAKRHG
-10 RSDREKETVRRAEAQ
+10 RSKLDLEKGTIRCPAAQ
-25 SSATPAASQE
+25 SSVTPAASQD
-35 NEESLQTFFNALDDL
+35 NKESLQTFFNALDDL
-50 VFVFEPE
+50 VFVFDPE
-57 GRILFTNPAAQ
+57 GRILFANPAAQ
-68 NRLGYTPSELAV
+68 NLLGYTPAELAG
-80 MNALDLHPPEQR
+80 MAAFDFHPPEQR

-97 LLAGMIAGKIMI
+97 LLAGVIAGKITI

-116 RDGTRIPVETEI
+116 RDGTRILVETKI

-136 KVLLGISHD
+136 
-145 ITERKRAPERLTES
+145 
-159 RNYLYKI
+159 
-166 IDSLAEPIFVKD
+166 
-178 RQHRWVLLNNA
+178 
-189 NCGLIGH
+189 
-196 PRDELLGKTDH
+196 
-207 DFFPKSEADVFW
+207 
-219 LKDEAVFTAG
+219 
-229 KENINEEKIT
+229 
-239 DAKGNVH
+239 DA
-246 TLITKKTLY
+246 L
-255 TDEQGEKFIVGI
+255 
-267 SNDITERKRVEQD
+267 
-280 LQKFEFSIDQASDA
+280 
-294 IFWMTREAGFS
+294 
-305 YVNEQACRS
+305 
-314 LGYTR
+314 
-319 EELMQLHLW
+319 
-328 DIDPVFPKERWDAEW
+328 
-343 KQFQENR
+343 
-350 QGGAQHLETFHRR
+350 
-363 KDGRVFPVSIS
+363 
-374 SKHLWFGHTELHVAV
+374 FGM
-389 ARDITE
+389 
-395 RKQAEETIV
+395 
-404 HERQLL
+404 
-410 RTLID
+410 
-415 LLPEI
+415 
-420 FYIKDLNSRFL
+420 
-431 VANEALAKHF
+431 
-441 GKETPSQI
+441 G
-449 LGLSDADFYPA
+449 
-460 ELADKYRAEEV
+460 
-471 KVFGGESLI
+471 
-480 DHEGEGVSPDGRE
+480 
-493 GTHLTT
+493 
-499 KVPFRDSQG
+499 
-508 RIQGL
+508 
-513 VGIGRDITER
+513 
-523 KQAEE
+523 
-528 TIVHERQL
+528 
-536 LRMLID
+536 
-542 LLPETFYIKDLDS
+542 
-555 RFLVANEALAKHF
+555 
-568 GKETPSQILGLSDAD
+568 
-583 FYPAELAARY
+583 
-593 RAEEVKVFGGEPL
+593 
-606 IDHEGKGVSPV
+606 
-617 GRECTHLTTKVPF
+617 
-630 RDSQGRIQGLVG
+630 
-642 IGRDIT
+642 
-648 ERKRAEEA
+648 
-656 RRKSEERYG
+656 
-665 LLFHGINDAVFVHSL
+665 
-680 SSDGLPGRFSEVND
+680 
-694 IACRRLGYTRDELL
+694 
-708 RMSPVDIDA
+708 
-717 PESQALVPAMM
+717 
-728 QRLRAN
+728 
-734 KHAVWEGLHVCKD
+734 
-747 GRKIPVEISNH
+747 
-758 LFDLEGE
+758 
-765 PTVLATVRDITE
+765 RDITE
-777 RKQAEEAVRQGEE
+777 RKQAEEAVRQSEE
-790 RYRALVET
+790 RYRAVVET
-798 APDVVYIISDKGV
+798 APDVVYAISDKGV
-811 FASLNPVFEAITGW
+811 FASLNPAFEAITGW
-825 ARTEWLGKPF
+825 ARTEWLGKSF
-835 APLLHPEDVSLAVE
+835 APLVHPEDASLAVE

-857 DKAPPYELRIL
+857 DKPPPYELRIL

-881 TPYIK
+881 TPYIR

-907 EALRQGEVRL
+907 KALRQGEVRL
-917 EKINRCLLELGP
+917 ERINRCLLELGP

-963 VGRWQTPPGFKS
+963 QGQWQTPPGFKS

-1013 RAQGL
+1013 RAYGL

-1033 GSLCVVYNTDY
+1033 GSLCVVYGTDY
-1044 RPTDDDR
+1044 QPTDDDR

-1087 VVITDTQGRILY
+1087 VVITDTEGRILY

-1111 RAEAIGQNPRLLK
+1111 RAEVIGQNPRLLK
-1124 SNRQESA
+1124 SNRQDSA
-1131 FYRELWAKI
+1131 FYRQLWGKI

-1174 AVTNYIAIKRDIS
+1174 AVTNHIAIKRDIS

-1229 ALAQLSSDAPLR
+1229 ALAQLSPDAPLR

-1251 ERAANL
+1251 DHAANL
-1257 TRQLLAFARRQ
+1257 TRQLLAFGRGQ

-1297 LVTQAAPDLGQIKAD
+1297 LVTQTAPDLGQIKAD

-1352 RYLVTPGDY
+1352 SHLISPGDY

-1409 NGHIHSESQVDKG
+1409 NGHIHSDSQVDKG
-1422 TQFKIYLPRILELED
+1422 TQFKIYLPRVWGVED
-1437 SISNREVPV
+1437 PISSREVPV

-1459 DEPSLRQLMARMLR
+1459 DEPSLRQLMARVLR

-1480 EAADGHEALI
+1480 EATDGHEALT

-1504 DVIMPG
+1504 DAIMPG

-1526 VRVLFISG
+1526 IRVLFISG

-1541 RDSMSKPGTF
+1541 RDAMSRPGTF

-1557 NPLDLTRKVREAIE
+1557 NPLDLTKRVREAIE
-1571 AS
+1571 AP

>member
-1 MKVKKTGQS
+1 MKAKKTGQS
-10 RSDREKETVRRAEAQ
+10 RPDREKKTVRLAAAQ
-25 SSATPAASQE
+25 SSALPAASPE
-35 NEESLQTFFNALDDL
+35 NEDSLQAFFNALDDL

-57 GRILFTNPAAQ
+57 GRILFTNSAAQ
-68 NRLGYTPSELAV
+68 NQLGYTPAELAG
-80 MNALDLHPPEQR
+80 MTALDLHPPEQR
-92 QEAAK
+92 PEAAK
-97 LLAGMIAGKIMI
+97 LLAGMIAGKIII

-116 RDGTRIPVETEI
+116 RDGTRIMVETKL
-128 LHGQWRGK
+128 LHGQWRDK

-145 ITERKRAPERLTES
+145 ITGRKR
-159 RNYLYKI
+159 
-166 IDSLAEPIFVKD
+166 
-178 RQHRWVLLNNA
+178 
-189 NCGLIGH
+189 
-196 PRDELLGKTDH
+196 
-207 DFFPKSEADVFW
+207 
-219 LKDEAVFTAG
+219 
-229 KENINEEKIT
+229 
-239 DAKGNVH
+239 
-246 TLITKKTLY
+246 
-255 TDEQGEKFIVGI
+255 
-267 SNDITERKRVEQD
+267 
-280 LQKFEFSIDQASDA
+280 
-294 IFWMTREAGFS
+294 
-305 YVNEQACRS
+305 
-314 LGYTR
+314 
-319 EELMQLHLW
+319 
-328 DIDPVFPKERWDAEW
+328 
-343 KQFQENR
+343 
-350 QGGAQHLETFHRR
+350 
-363 KDGRVFPVSIS
+363 
-374 SKHLWFGHTELHVAV
+374 
-389 ARDITE
+389 
-395 RKQAEETIV
+395 AEETIV

-420 FYIKDLNSRFL
+420 FYIKDLDSRFL

-441 GKETPSQI
+441 GQKTTAQM

-460 ELADKYRAEEV
+460 ELAPRFRAEEL
-471 KVFGGESLI
+471 KVFGGEPLI
-480 DHEGEGVSPDGRE
+480 DQEAKGVSPGGRE
-493 GTHLTT
+493 GTFLTT

-523 KQAEE
+523 KQAEAALRESEERYKTLLE
-528 TIVHERQL
+528 TTDTGYVI
-536 LRMLID
+536 
-542 LLPETFYIKDLDS
+542 LDAEGK
-555 RFLVANEALAKHF
+555 VCGANREYVRLTGHGALAEIV
-568 GKETPSQILGLSDAD
+568 GKNVVEWTVAHDRERNAVEVRRCLQQGFVRNLEIDYMGREGRIVPVEINATVVKSSQGVQILAL
-583 FYPAELAARY
+583 
-593 RAEEVKVFGGEPL
+593 
-606 IDHEGKGVSPV
+606 
-617 GRECTHLTTKVPF
+617 C
-630 RDSQGRIQGLVG
+630 
-642 IGRDIT
+642 RDIT
-648 ERKRAEEA
+648 ERK
-656 RRKSEERYG
+656 
-665 LLFHGINDAVFVHSL
+665 
-680 SSDGLPGRFSEVND
+680 
-694 IACRRLGYTRDELL
+694 
-708 RMSPVDIDA
+708 M
-717 PESQALVPAMM
+717 
-728 QRLRAN
+728 
-734 KHAVWEGLHVCKD
+734 
-747 GRKIPVEISNH
+747 
-758 LFDLEGE
+758 
-765 PTVLATVRDITE
+765 
-777 RKQAEEAVRQGEE
+777 AEEAVRESEGKFRSIFENAPIGIFQSTIEGRLLTANSAAVWMFRYDSPGEM
-790 RYRALVET
+790 LT
-798 APDVVYIISDKGV
+798 ANS
-811 FASLNPVFEAITGW
+811 
-825 ARTEWLGKPF
+825 
-835 APLLHPEDVSLAVE
+835 DVSKQLFVRPEQRRDIVRLALESRKYVQQEVE
-849 MFQKVLRG
+849 YRRKDGSVFIANLHMRVLRN
-857 DKAPPYELRIL
+857 DKNEAVSVE
-868 SKSGKYLVGEFTS
+868 EF
-881 TPYIK
+881 
-886 DGKVAGKLGIVR
+886 VE
-898 DITERKRAE
+898 DITDRRWAE
-907 EALRQGEVRL
+907 ESQGKNSDRL
-917 EKINRCLLELGP
+917 NRINSCLLNLGP
-929 NFDSN
+929 DHDSN

-963 VGRWQTPPGFKS
+963 IGQWHTPPGFKS
-975 EDAPTGH
+975 EDASAGH
-982 ICYDVIRNNRE
+982 ICYDVIRNNQE

-1013 RAQGL
+1013 RAHGL

-1024 AVKCEGKAV
+1024 AVKCEGKAA
-1033 GSLCVVYNTDY
+1033 GSLCVVYSTDY

-1087 VVITDTQGRILY
+1087 VVITDTKGCILY

-1111 RAEAIGQNPRLLK
+1111 RAEVIGQNPRLLK

-1140 SAGEVWR
+1140 NAGEVWR

-1217 NILAVICGHTDL
+1217 NILAVICGHTEL
-1229 ALAQLSSDAPLR
+1229 ALAQLSPDAPLR
-1241 SNLECIQESA
+1241 SSLECVQESA

-1281 VNLNKMLRRLI
+1281 VNLNKMLHRLI

-1297 LVTQAAPDLGQIKAD
+1297 LVTQTAPDLGQIKAD

-1341 DNVTLDEDYAR
+1341 DNVTLAEDYAR
-1352 RYLVTPGDY
+1352 SHLITSGDY

-1409 NGHIHSESQVDKG
+1409 NGHIHAESQVDKG
-1422 TQFKIYLPRILELED
+1422 TQFKIYLPRVWEVED
-1437 SISNREVPV
+1437 SISSREGPV

-1459 DEPSLRQLMARMLR
+1459 DEPSLRQLMARVLR

-1480 EAADGHEALI
+1480 EAADGHEALT

-1521 QVNPA
+1521 QVNPT

-1541 RDSMSKPGTF
+1541 RDAMSRPGTF

-1557 NPLDLTRKVREAIE
+1557 NPLDLTKKVREAIE
-1571 AS
+1571 AP

>member
-1 MKVKKTGQS
+1 MKVKKTGRS
-10 RSDREKETVRRAEAQ
+10 RSDREKKTVRRAKAQ

-50 VFVFEPE
+50 VFIFEPE

-68 NRLGYTPSELAV
+68 NQLGYTPSELAG
-80 MNALDLHPPEQR
+80 MTALDLHPPEQR

-97 LLAGMIAGKIMI
+97 LLAGLIAGKITI

-116 RDGTRIPVETEI
+116 RDGTRILVETKI

-136 KVLLGISHD
+136 KALFGIAHD
-145 ITERKRAPERLTES
+145 ITEHKRAEMQLVES
-159 RNYLYKI
+159 RNFLYKI
-166 IDSLAEPIFVKD
+166 IDSLADPIFVKD

-189 NCGLIGH
+189 NCNLMGH
-196 PRDELLGKTDH
+196 HRDELLGKSDH

-219 LKDEAVFTAG
+219 LRDEAVFNTG
-229 KENINEEKIT
+229 IENINEEKFT
-239 DAKGNVH
+239 DAKGDVH
-246 TLITKKTLY
+246 TIVTKKALY
-255 TDEQGEKFIVGI
+255 TDEKGGKYIVGI
-267 SNDITERKRVEQD
+267 SNDITERKRAEQD
-280 LQKFEFSIDQASDA
+280 LQKFEFSINQASDI

-319 EELMQLHLW
+319 EELMRLHLW
-328 DIDPVFPKERWDAEW
+328 DIDPVFPKERWDADW
-343 KQFQENR
+343 KQFQENK
-350 QGGAQHLETFHRR
+350 GGAQHLESFYRR
-363 KDGRVFPVSIS
+363 KDGSVFPVSIS
-374 SKHLWFGHTELHVAV
+374 SKHLWFGDTELHVAV

-410 RTLID
+410 RMLID

-420 FYIKDLNSRFL
+420 FYIKDLNGRFL

-449 LGLSDADFYPA
+449 LGLSDGDFYPA
-460 ELADKYRAEEV
+460 ELAARYRAKEV
-471 KVFGGESLI
+471 KVFGGEPLI
-480 DHEGEGVSPDGRE
+480 DHEDKSVSPGGRE
-493 GTHLTT
+493 GTFLTT

-536 LRMLID
+536 LRTLID

-568 GKETPSQILGLSDAD
+568 GKETASQILGLSDGD

-606 IDHEGKGVSPV
+606 IDHEGEGFSSD
-617 GRECTHLTTKVPF
+617 GQECTFLTTKVPF

-648 ERKRAEEA
+648 ERKRAA
-656 RRKSEERYG
+656 
-665 LLFHGINDAVFVHSL
+665 
-680 SSDGLPGRFSEVND
+680 
-694 IACRRLGYTRDELL
+694 
-708 RMSPVDIDA
+708 
-717 PESQALVPAMM
+717 
-728 QRLRAN
+728 
-734 KHAVWEGLHVCKD
+734 
-747 GRKIPVEISNH
+747 
-758 LFDLEGE
+758 
-765 PTVLATVRDITE
+765 
-777 RKQAEEAVRQGEE
+777 
-790 RYRALVET
+790 
-798 APDVVYIISDKGV
+798 
-811 FASLNPVFEAITGW
+811 
-825 ARTEWLGKPF
+825 
-835 APLLHPEDVSLAVE
+835 
-849 MFQKVLRG
+849 
-857 DKAPPYELRIL
+857 
-868 SKSGKYLVGEFTS
+868 
-881 TPYIK
+881 
-886 DGKVAGKLGIVR
+886 
-898 DITERKRAE
+898 

-917 EKINRCLLELGP
+917 ERINRCLLELGP

-963 VGRWQTPPGFKS
+963 LGQWQTPPGFKS
-975 EDAPTGH
+975 EDAPAGH

-1013 RAQGL
+1013 RAHGL

-1033 GSLCVVYNTDY
+1033 GSLCVVYGTDY

-1087 VVITDTQGRILY
+1087 VVITDTRGRILY

-1111 RAEAIGQNPRLLK
+1111 RAEVIGQNPRLLK

-1131 FYRELWAKI
+1131 FYRQLWGKI
-1140 SAGEVWR
+1140 NAGEVWR

-1168 VRDEKG
+1168 VRDGKG

-1229 ALAQLSSDAPLR
+1229 ALAQLSPDAPLR

-1297 LVTQAAPDLGQIKAD
+1297 LVTQTAPDLGQIKAD

-1341 DNVTLDEDYAR
+1341 DNVTLDEGYAR
-1352 RYLVTPGDY
+1352 RHLVTPGDY

-1422 TQFKIYLPRILELED
+1422 TQFKIYLPRVQGVED
-1437 SISNREVPV
+1437 SISSREVPV
-1446 SLPQG
+1446 SLLQG

-1459 DEPSLRQLMARMLR
+1459 DEPSLRQLMARVLR

-1480 EAADGHEALI
+1480 EAADGHEALT

-1541 RDSMSKPGTF
+1541 RDAMSRPGTF

-1557 NPLDLTRKVREAIE
+1557 NPLDLTKKVREAIE

>member
-1 MKVKKTGQS
+1 MKAKRHG
-10 RSDREKETVRRAEAQ
+10 RSKLDLEKGTIRCPAAQ
-25 SSATPAASQE
+25 SSVTPAASQD
-35 NEESLQTFFNALDDL
+35 NKESLQTFFNALDDL
-50 VFVFEPE
+50 VFVFDPE
-57 GRILFTNPAAQ
+57 GRILFANPAAQ
-68 NRLGYTPSELAV
+68 NLLGYTPAELAG
-80 MNALDLHPPEQR
+80 MAAFDFHPPEQR

-97 LLAGMIAGKIMI
+97 LLAGVIAGKITI

-116 RDGTRIPVETEI
+116 RDGTRILVETKI

-136 KVLLGISHD
+136 
-145 ITERKRAPERLTES
+145 
-159 RNYLYKI
+159 
-166 IDSLAEPIFVKD
+166 
-178 RQHRWVLLNNA
+178 
-189 NCGLIGH
+189 
-196 PRDELLGKTDH
+196 
-207 DFFPKSEADVFW
+207 
-219 LKDEAVFTAG
+219 
-229 KENINEEKIT
+229 
-239 DAKGNVH
+239 DA
-246 TLITKKTLY
+246 L
-255 TDEQGEKFIVGI
+255 
-267 SNDITERKRVEQD
+267 
-280 LQKFEFSIDQASDA
+280 
-294 IFWMTREAGFS
+294 
-305 YVNEQACRS
+305 
-314 LGYTR
+314 
-319 EELMQLHLW
+319 
-328 DIDPVFPKERWDAEW
+328 
-343 KQFQENR
+343 
-350 QGGAQHLETFHRR
+350 
-363 KDGRVFPVSIS
+363 
-374 SKHLWFGHTELHVAV
+374 FGM
-389 ARDITE
+389 
-395 RKQAEETIV
+395 
-404 HERQLL
+404 
-410 RTLID
+410 
-415 LLPEI
+415 
-420 FYIKDLNSRFL
+420 
-431 VANEALAKHF
+431 
-441 GKETPSQI
+441 G
-449 LGLSDADFYPA
+449 
-460 ELADKYRAEEV
+460 
-471 KVFGGESLI
+471 
-480 DHEGEGVSPDGRE
+480 
-493 GTHLTT
+493 
-499 KVPFRDSQG
+499 
-508 RIQGL
+508 
-513 VGIGRDITER
+513 
-523 KQAEE
+523 
-528 TIVHERQL
+528 
-536 LRMLID
+536 
-542 LLPETFYIKDLDS
+542 
-555 RFLVANEALAKHF
+555 
-568 GKETPSQILGLSDAD
+568 
-583 FYPAELAARY
+583 
-593 RAEEVKVFGGEPL
+593 
-606 IDHEGKGVSPV
+606 
-617 GRECTHLTTKVPF
+617 
-630 RDSQGRIQGLVG
+630 
-642 IGRDIT
+642 
-648 ERKRAEEA
+648 
-656 RRKSEERYG
+656 
-665 LLFHGINDAVFVHSL
+665 
-680 SSDGLPGRFSEVND
+680 
-694 IACRRLGYTRDELL
+694 
-708 RMSPVDIDA
+708 
-717 PESQALVPAMM
+717 
-728 QRLRAN
+728 
-734 KHAVWEGLHVCKD
+734 
-747 GRKIPVEISNH
+747 
-758 LFDLEGE
+758 
-765 PTVLATVRDITE
+765 RDITE
-777 RKQAEEAVRQGEE
+777 RKQAEEAVRQSEE
-790 RYRALVET
+790 RYRAVVET
-798 APDVVYIISDKGV
+798 APDVVYAISDKGV
-811 FASLNPVFEAITGW
+811 FASLNPAFEAITGW
-825 ARTEWLGKPF
+825 ARTEWLGKSF
-835 APLLHPEDVSLAVE
+835 APLVHPEDASLAVE

-857 DKAPPYELRIL
+857 DKPPPYELRIL

-881 TPYIK
+881 TPYIR

-907 EALRQGEVRL
+907 KALLQGEVRL
-917 EKINRCLLELGP
+917 ERINRCLLELGP

-963 VGRWQTPPGFKS
+963 QGQWQTPPGFKS

-1013 RAQGL
+1013 RAYGL

-1033 GSLCVVYNTDY
+1033 GSLCVVYGTDY
-1044 RPTDDDR
+1044 QPTDDDR

-1087 VVITDTQGRILY
+1087 VVITDTEGRILY

-1111 RAEAIGQNPRLLK
+1111 RAEVIGQNPRLLK
-1124 SNRQESA
+1124 SNRQDSA
-1131 FYRELWAKI
+1131 FYRQLWGKI

-1174 AVTNYIAIKRDIS
+1174 AVTNHIAIKRDIS

-1229 ALAQLSSDAPLR
+1229 ALAQLSPDAPLR

-1251 ERAANL
+1251 DHAANL
-1257 TRQLLAFARRQ
+1257 TRQLLAFGRGQ

-1297 LVTQAAPDLGQIKAD
+1297 LVTQTAPDLGQIKAD

-1352 RYLVTPGDY
+1352 SHLISPGDY

-1409 NGHIHSESQVDKG
+1409 NGHIHSDSQVDKG
-1422 TQFKIYLPRILELED
+1422 TQFKIYLPRVWGVED
-1437 SISNREVPV
+1437 PISSREVPV

-1459 DEPSLRQLMARMLR
+1459 DEPSLRQLMARVLR

-1480 EAADGHEALI
+1480 EATDGHEALT

-1504 DVIMPG
+1504 DAIMPG

-1526 VRVLFISG
+1526 IRVLFISG

-1541 RDSMSKPGTF
+1541 RDAMSRPGTF

-1557 NPLDLTRKVREAIE
+1557 NPLDLTKRVREAIE
-1571 AS
+1571 AP

>member
-1 MKVKKTGQS
+1 MKVKKNGRS
-10 RSDREKETVRRAEAQ
+10 GSDREEKTVRCAAAQ
-25 SSATPAASQE
+25 SSALPAVSPE
-35 NEESLQTFFNALDDL
+35 NEDSLQAFLNALDDL

-68 NRLGYTPSELAV
+68 NQLGYTPAELAG
-80 MNALDLHPPEQR
+80 MTALDLHPPEQR
-92 QEAAK
+92 PEAAK
-97 LLAGMIAGKIMI
+97 LLAGMMAGKIMV

-116 RDGTRIPVETEI
+116 RDGTRIPVETKI
-128 LHGQWRGK
+128 LHGQWRGAT
-136 KVLLGISHD
+136 VLFGISHD
-145 ITERKRAPERLTES
+145 IT
-159 RNYLYKI
+159 
-166 IDSLAEPIFVKD
+166 
-178 RQHRWVLLNNA
+178 
-189 NCGLIGH
+189 G
-196 PRDELLGKTDH
+196 
-207 DFFPKSEADVFW
+207 
-219 LKDEAVFTAG
+219 
-229 KENINEEKIT
+229 
-239 DAKGNVH
+239 
-246 TLITKKTLY
+246 
-255 TDEQGEKFIVGI
+255 
-267 SNDITERKRVEQD
+267 
-280 LQKFEFSIDQASDA
+280 
-294 IFWMTREAGFS
+294 
-305 YVNEQACRS
+305 
-314 LGYTR
+314 
-319 EELMQLHLW
+319 
-328 DIDPVFPKERWDAEW
+328 
-343 KQFQENR
+343 
-350 QGGAQHLETFHRR
+350 
-363 KDGRVFPVSIS
+363 
-374 SKHLWFGHTELHVAV
+374 
-389 ARDITE
+389 

-441 GKETPSQI
+441 GQESSAQM
-449 LGLSDADFYPA
+449 LGLSDADFYSA
-460 ELADKYRAEEV
+460 ELAARFRAEEL
-471 KVFGGESLI
+471 KVFGGEPLI
-480 DHEGEGVSPDGRE
+480 DQEAKGVSPVGRE
-493 GTHLTT
+493 GTFLTT

-523 KQAEE
+523 KQAEAALRESEERHKTLLE
-528 TIVHERQL
+528 TTDTGYVI
-536 LRMLID
+536 
-542 LLPETFYIKDLDS
+542 LDADGK
-555 RFLVANEALAKHF
+555 VCGANREYVRLTGHGALAEIV
-568 GKETPSQILGLSDAD
+568 GKNVVEWTAAHDRERNAAEIRRCLQQGFVRNLEIDYMSREGRIVPVEVNATVVKSSQGVQILAL
-583 FYPAELAARY
+583 
-593 RAEEVKVFGGEPL
+593 
-606 IDHEGKGVSPV
+606 
-617 GRECTHLTTKVPF
+617 C
-630 RDSQGRIQGLVG
+630 
-642 IGRDIT
+642 RDIT
-648 ERKRAEEA
+648 ERK
-656 RRKSEERYG
+656 
-665 LLFHGINDAVFVHSL
+665 
-680 SSDGLPGRFSEVND
+680 
-694 IACRRLGYTRDELL
+694 
-708 RMSPVDIDA
+708 M
-717 PESQALVPAMM
+717 
-728 QRLRAN
+728 
-734 KHAVWEGLHVCKD
+734 
-747 GRKIPVEISNH
+747 
-758 LFDLEGE
+758 
-765 PTVLATVRDITE
+765 
-777 RKQAEEAVRQGEE
+777 AEEAVRESEGKFRSIFENAPIGIFQSTIEGRLLTVNSAAVRMFRYDSPEE
-790 RYRALVET
+790 MLTATPDISKQLFVRPEQRRDIVRLALESRKYVRQEVEYRRK
-798 APDVVYIISDKGV
+798 DGSV
-811 FASLNPVFEAITGW
+811 FIAN
-825 ARTEWLGKPF
+825 
-835 APLLHPEDVSLAVE
+835 LH
-849 MFQKVLRG
+849 MRVLRN
-857 DKAPPYELRIL
+857 DKNEAVSVE
-868 SKSGKYLVGEFTS
+868 GFVE
-881 TPYIK
+881 
-886 DGKVAGKLGIVR
+886 
-898 DITERKRAE
+898 DITDRRWAE
-907 EALRQGEVRL
+907 KSQGKNSDRL
-917 EKINRCLLELGP
+917 NRINSCLLNLGP
-929 NFDSN
+929 DHDSN
-934 INRLTALCGELLGAT
+934 VSRLTALCGELLEAT

-963 VGRWQTPPGFKS
+963 IGQWHTPSVFKS
-975 EDAPTGH
+975 EDAPAGH

-993 DAVVITNLPRTS
+993 EAVVITNLPRTA

-1013 RAQGL
+1013 RAHGL

-1066 RKQAEAEL
+1066 RKHAEAEL

-1087 VVITDTQGRILY
+1087 VVITDTKGRILY
-1099 VNPVFERVTGYS
+1099 VNPVFERVTGYN

-1124 SNRQESA
+1124 SNRQDSA

-1140 SAGEVWR
+1140 RAGEVWR

-1174 AVTNYIAIKRDIS
+1174 TVTNYIAIKRDIS

-1229 ALAQLSSDAPLR
+1229 ALAQLSPDAPLR

-1281 VNLNKMLRRLI
+1281 VNLNKMLHRLI

-1297 LVTQAAPDLGQIKAD
+1297 LVTQTAPDLGQIKAD

-1352 RYLVTPGDY
+1352 RHLITPGDY
-1361 VMVSVSDTGVGM
+1361 VMVSISDTGVGM

-1409 NGHIHSESQVDKG
+1409 NGHIHAESQVDKG
-1422 TQFKIYLPRILELED
+1422 AQFKIYLPRVLGVEE
-1437 SISNREVPV
+1437 SISSHEAPV

-1459 DEPSLRQLMARMLR
+1459 DESSLRQLMARVLR

-1480 EAADGHEALI
+1480 EAADGHQALA
-1490 LAQANGA
+1490 LAQANGP

-1521 QVNPA
+1521 QVNPQ

-1541 RDSMSKPGTF
+1541 RDAMSRPGTF

-1557 NPLDLTRKVREAIE
+1557 NPLDLTKKVREAIE
-1571 AS
+1571 TP

>member
-1 MKVKKTGQS
+1 MKAKRHG
-10 RSDREKETVRRAEAQ
+10 RSKLDLEKGTIRCPAAQ
-25 SSATPAASQE
+25 SSVTPAASQD
-35 NEESLQTFFNALDDL
+35 NKESLQTFFNALDDL
-50 VFVFEPE
+50 VFVFDPE
-57 GRILFTNPAAQ
+57 GRILFANPAAQ
-68 NRLGYTPSELAV
+68 NLLGYTPAELAG
-80 MNALDLHPPEQR
+80 MAAFDFHPPEQR

-97 LLAGMIAGKIMI
+97 LLAGVIAGKITI

-116 RDGTRIPVETEI
+116 RDGTRILVETKI

-136 KVLLGISHD
+136 
-145 ITERKRAPERLTES
+145 
-159 RNYLYKI
+159 
-166 IDSLAEPIFVKD
+166 
-178 RQHRWVLLNNA
+178 
-189 NCGLIGH
+189 
-196 PRDELLGKTDH
+196 
-207 DFFPKSEADVFW
+207 
-219 LKDEAVFTAG
+219 
-229 KENINEEKIT
+229 
-239 DAKGNVH
+239 DA
-246 TLITKKTLY
+246 L
-255 TDEQGEKFIVGI
+255 
-267 SNDITERKRVEQD
+267 
-280 LQKFEFSIDQASDA
+280 
-294 IFWMTREAGFS
+294 
-305 YVNEQACRS
+305 
-314 LGYTR
+314 
-319 EELMQLHLW
+319 
-328 DIDPVFPKERWDAEW
+328 
-343 KQFQENR
+343 
-350 QGGAQHLETFHRR
+350 
-363 KDGRVFPVSIS
+363 
-374 SKHLWFGHTELHVAV
+374 FGM
-389 ARDITE
+389 
-395 RKQAEETIV
+395 
-404 HERQLL
+404 
-410 RTLID
+410 
-415 LLPEI
+415 
-420 FYIKDLNSRFL
+420 
-431 VANEALAKHF
+431 
-441 GKETPSQI
+441 G
-449 LGLSDADFYPA
+449 
-460 ELADKYRAEEV
+460 
-471 KVFGGESLI
+471 
-480 DHEGEGVSPDGRE
+480 
-493 GTHLTT
+493 
-499 KVPFRDSQG
+499 
-508 RIQGL
+508 
-513 VGIGRDITER
+513 
-523 KQAEE
+523 
-528 TIVHERQL
+528 
-536 LRMLID
+536 
-542 LLPETFYIKDLDS
+542 
-555 RFLVANEALAKHF
+555 
-568 GKETPSQILGLSDAD
+568 
-583 FYPAELAARY
+583 
-593 RAEEVKVFGGEPL
+593 
-606 IDHEGKGVSPV
+606 
-617 GRECTHLTTKVPF
+617 
-630 RDSQGRIQGLVG
+630 
-642 IGRDIT
+642 
-648 ERKRAEEA
+648 
-656 RRKSEERYG
+656 
-665 LLFHGINDAVFVHSL
+665 
-680 SSDGLPGRFSEVND
+680 
-694 IACRRLGYTRDELL
+694 
-708 RMSPVDIDA
+708 
-717 PESQALVPAMM
+717 
-728 QRLRAN
+728 
-734 KHAVWEGLHVCKD
+734 
-747 GRKIPVEISNH
+747 
-758 LFDLEGE
+758 
-765 PTVLATVRDITE
+765 RDITE
-777 RKQAEEAVRQGEE
+777 RKQAEEAVRQSEE
-790 RYRALVET
+790 RYRAVVET
-798 APDVVYIISDKGV
+798 APDVVYAISDKGV
-811 FASLNPVFEAITGW
+811 FASLNPAFEAITGW
-825 ARTEWLGKPF
+825 ARTEWLGKSF
-835 APLLHPEDVSLAVE
+835 APLVHPEDASLAVE

-857 DKAPPYELRIL
+857 DKPPPYELRIL

-881 TPYIK
+881 TPYIR

-907 EALRQGEVRL
+907 KALRQGEVRL
-917 EKINRCLLELGP
+917 ERINRCLLELGP

-963 VGRWQTPPGFKS
+963 QGQWQTPPGFKS

-1013 RAQGL
+1013 RAYGL

-1033 GSLCVVYNTDY
+1033 GSLCVVYGTDY
-1044 RPTDDDR
+1044 QPTDDDR

-1087 VVITDTQGRILY
+1087 VVITDTEGRILY

-1111 RAEAIGQNPRLLK
+1111 RAEVIGQNPRLLK
-1124 SNRQESA
+1124 SNRQDSA
-1131 FYRELWAKI
+1131 FYRQLWGKI

-1174 AVTNYIAIKRDIS
+1174 AVTNHIAIKRDIS

-1229 ALAQLSSDAPLR
+1229 ALAQLSPDAPLR

-1251 ERAANL
+1251 DHAANL
-1257 TRQLLAFARRQ
+1257 TRQLLAFGRGQ

-1297 LVTQAAPDLGQIKAD
+1297 LVTQTAPDLGQIKAD

-1352 RYLVTPGDY
+1352 SHLISPGDY

-1409 NGHIHSESQVDKG
+1409 NGHIHSDSQVNKG
-1422 TQFKIYLPRILELED
+1422 TQFKIYLPRVQGVEELV
-1437 SISNREVPV
+1437 SSREVPV

-1459 DEPSLRQLMARMLR
+1459 DEPSLRQLMARVLR

-1480 EAADGHEALI
+1480 EATDGHEALT

-1504 DVIMPG
+1504 DAIMPG

-1526 VRVLFISG
+1526 IRVLFISG

-1541 RDSMSKPGTF
+1541 RDAMSRPGTF

-1557 NPLDLTRKVREAIE
+1557 NPLDLTKRVREAIE
-1571 AS
+1571 AP

>member
-1 MKVKKTGQS
+1 MKAKRHG
-10 RSDREKETVRRAEAQ
+10 RSKLDLEKGTIRCPAAQ
-25 SSATPAASQE
+25 SSVTPAASQD
-35 NEESLQTFFNALDDL
+35 NKESLQTFFNALDDL
-50 VFVFEPE
+50 VFVFDPE
-57 GRILFTNPAAQ
+57 GRILFANPAAQ
-68 NRLGYTPSELAV
+68 NLLGYTPAELAG
-80 MNALDLHPPEQR
+80 MAAFDFHPPEQR

-97 LLAGMIAGKIMI
+97 LLAGVIAGKITI

-116 RDGTRIPVETEI
+116 RDGTRILVETKI

-136 KVLLGISHD
+136 
-145 ITERKRAPERLTES
+145 
-159 RNYLYKI
+159 
-166 IDSLAEPIFVKD
+166 
-178 RQHRWVLLNNA
+178 
-189 NCGLIGH
+189 
-196 PRDELLGKTDH
+196 
-207 DFFPKSEADVFW
+207 
-219 LKDEAVFTAG
+219 
-229 KENINEEKIT
+229 
-239 DAKGNVH
+239 DA
-246 TLITKKTLY
+246 L
-255 TDEQGEKFIVGI
+255 
-267 SNDITERKRVEQD
+267 
-280 LQKFEFSIDQASDA
+280 
-294 IFWMTREAGFS
+294 
-305 YVNEQACRS
+305 
-314 LGYTR
+314 
-319 EELMQLHLW
+319 
-328 DIDPVFPKERWDAEW
+328 
-343 KQFQENR
+343 
-350 QGGAQHLETFHRR
+350 
-363 KDGRVFPVSIS
+363 
-374 SKHLWFGHTELHVAV
+374 FGM
-389 ARDITE
+389 
-395 RKQAEETIV
+395 
-404 HERQLL
+404 
-410 RTLID
+410 
-415 LLPEI
+415 
-420 FYIKDLNSRFL
+420 
-431 VANEALAKHF
+431 
-441 GKETPSQI
+441 G
-449 LGLSDADFYPA
+449 
-460 ELADKYRAEEV
+460 
-471 KVFGGESLI
+471 
-480 DHEGEGVSPDGRE
+480 
-493 GTHLTT
+493 
-499 KVPFRDSQG
+499 
-508 RIQGL
+508 
-513 VGIGRDITER
+513 
-523 KQAEE
+523 
-528 TIVHERQL
+528 
-536 LRMLID
+536 
-542 LLPETFYIKDLDS
+542 
-555 RFLVANEALAKHF
+555 
-568 GKETPSQILGLSDAD
+568 
-583 FYPAELAARY
+583 
-593 RAEEVKVFGGEPL
+593 
-606 IDHEGKGVSPV
+606 
-617 GRECTHLTTKVPF
+617 
-630 RDSQGRIQGLVG
+630 
-642 IGRDIT
+642 
-648 ERKRAEEA
+648 
-656 RRKSEERYG
+656 
-665 LLFHGINDAVFVHSL
+665 
-680 SSDGLPGRFSEVND
+680 
-694 IACRRLGYTRDELL
+694 
-708 RMSPVDIDA
+708 
-717 PESQALVPAMM
+717 
-728 QRLRAN
+728 
-734 KHAVWEGLHVCKD
+734 
-747 GRKIPVEISNH
+747 
-758 LFDLEGE
+758 
-765 PTVLATVRDITE
+765 RDITE
-777 RKQAEEAVRQGEE
+777 RKQAEEAVRQSEE
-790 RYRALVET
+790 RYRAVVET
-798 APDVVYIISDKGV
+798 APDVVYAISDKGV
-811 FASLNPVFEAITGW
+811 FASLNPAFEAITGW
-825 ARTEWLGKPF
+825 ARTEWLGKSF
-835 APLLHPEDVSLAVE
+835 APLVHPEDASLAVE

-857 DKAPPYELRIL
+857 DKPPPYELRIL

-881 TPYIK
+881 TPYIR

-907 EALRQGEVRL
+907 KALRQGEVRL
-917 EKINRCLLELGP
+917 ERINRCLLELGP

-963 VGRWQTPPGFKS
+963 QGQWQTPPGFKS

-1013 RAQGL
+1013 RAYGL

-1033 GSLCVVYNTDY
+1033 GSLCVVYGTDY
-1044 RPTDDDR
+1044 QPTDDDR

-1087 VVITDTQGRILY
+1087 VVITDTEGRILY

-1111 RAEAIGQNPRLLK
+1111 RAEVIGQNPRLLK
-1124 SNRQESA
+1124 SNRQDSA
-1131 FYRELWAKI
+1131 FYRQLWGKI

-1174 AVTNYIAIKRDIS
+1174 AVTNHIAIKRDIS

-1229 ALAQLSSDAPLR
+1229 ALAQLSPDAPLR

-1251 ERAANL
+1251 DHAANL
-1257 TRQLLAFARRQ
+1257 TRQLLAFGRGQ

-1297 LVTQAAPDLGQIKAD
+1297 LVTQTAPDLGQIKAD

-1352 RYLVTPGDY
+1352 SHLISPGDY
-1361 VMVSVSDTGVGM
+1361 VMVSVSDTGAGM

-1409 NGHIHSESQVDKG
+1409 NGHIHSDSQVDKG
-1422 TQFKIYLPRILELED
+1422 TQFKIYLPRVWGVED
-1437 SISNREVPV
+1437 PISSREVPV

-1459 DEPSLRQLMARMLR
+1459 DEPSLRQLMARVLR

-1480 EAADGHEALI
+1480 EATDGHEALT

-1504 DVIMPG
+1504 DAIMPG

-1526 VRVLFISG
+1526 IRVLFISG

-1541 RDSMSKPGTF
+1541 RDAMSRPGTF

-1557 NPLDLTRKVREAIE
+1557 NPLDLTKRVREAIE
-1571 AS
+1571 AP